1 MFKKFI
7 KSSLFFHFYVY
18 IISPFVLKDSFFMD
32 SILDFLVRQKKFAL
46 VFSFAFIA
54 IGILSVVGMQR
65 DQFPTVDFEVL
76 SVTTAYPGASP
87 EDVEKSV
94 TNIIE
99 EELLSVSGLKEIT
112 STSREGISSII
123 VTLEADLKDVT
134 TVKNDVRNAINRVK
148 AFPEEVTDLP
158 RVIDFNVTE
167 FPVIT
172 INIDSTSGNFNQAR
186 QITDELQVAISRIK
200 GVAQVDNPSYLDSE
214 IQIKVNPD
222 KLDKYN
228 ISVNEVISAISTRNA
243 RFTVGGNNQESLEK
257 NIVILSEFESIDD
270 IKDVV
275 IKSSFDGPV
284 IRLGDIAEVF
294 RGQEE
299 ETSITRVNGTKGFV
313 LQVKKQP
320 QADIIRTV
328 KRIRER
334 VAEFQTNIP
343 DDINIFYTDDS
354 SEAVANRLE
363 IIIKNGYIGLALVL
377 VVLGAFLSLR
387 TAFWVAVSI
396 PVTLLG
402 TVFGL
407 GLTGNTINLISLSGF
422 ILVLGI
428 VVDDSIIIAESI
440 HHYKSKGGDL
450 YKNVV
455 MGLKRVIMPVVTT
468 IISTMLVMSS
478 FFLMSG
484 ILGKFIYVLPVVVIF
499 ALGISFLEI
508 TFALPAHL
516 STTKVEKQRTWFIP
530 VENFYN
536 RFMHYGLRWRY
547 LIVPLFI
554 ALLVYTSFFAFK
566 NIPFNLFPSR
576 GATVMFANIEAPNGS
591 SAAYTE
597 KIVIDVENLIVS
609 EIGEDLKSYTSTIGS
624 YFTNRA
630 DIEIALTPTSD
641 RERAAEDMQE
651 KLKVLVEDV
660 EGAEKIRISLLRPGP
675 PQGADIEVTLVSEND
690 AQRDLAAD
698 RLEEILK
705 SINGVDNINRND
717 EIGKPRIETVLDFD
731 EMARL
736 GVDYSAVYRHLRT
749 AFSGSY
755 VTDATIAGKDE
766 DVRIYIG
773 NGSNT
778 ENFIKNTTIKNRQG
792 NSIPMSQFSTLREIE
807 GEPDYNHLDGDRSIK
822 LTASIA
828 DGRPRGRPSKVEQD
842 QKLDEGQSL
851 NKKPEE
857 APKVSRGPPPSKTI
871 ILAKALKELNASVD
885 FPQVSIITS
894 GGAQESIESLQD
906 FLRAFVVAIVGIFLL
921 LAILFNSYSQPMLVL
936 AAVPFSLIGVVWAF
950 YFHGEPLSFFALTG
964 SLALMGVIVNDSLV
978 MVSHLNYIK
987 EKSAALEDKI
997 VWIARGA
1004 RDRLRPVVLT
1014 TLTTMAGVLPLAYGI
1029 GGTDVFLQPM
1039 VLALGYGLIF
1049 GTFLTLILLPC
1060 MYLMNYDFINMLGR
1074 IKTRFSRKKA
1084 AA

>member
-1 MFKKFI
+1 M
-7 KSSLFFHFYVY
+7 
-18 IISPFVLKDSFFMD
+18 DSF
-32 SILDFLVRQKKFAL
+32 LDFLVRQKKFAL
-46 VFSFAFIA
+46 VFSLAFIA
-54 IGILSVVGMQR
+54 IGVLSVVGMQR

-94 TNIIE
+94 TNVIE
-99 EELLSVSGLKEIT
+99 EELLSVSGIKEIT
-112 STSREGISSII
+112 SSSREGISSII

-134 TVKNDVRNAINRVK
+134 TTKNDVRNAVNRVK
-148 AFPEEVTDLP
+148 SFPEEVTDLP
-158 RVIDFNVTE
+158 QVIDFNVTE

-172 INIDSTSGNFNQAR
+172 LNIDSTSGNFNQAR

-200 GVAQVDNPSYLDSE
+200 GVASVDNPSYLDSE
-214 IQIKVNPD
+214 IQIKVDPD
-222 KLDKYN
+222 KLDKYKMS
-228 ISVNEVISAISTRNA
+228 INEVISAISSRNA

-257 NIVILSEFESIDD
+257 NIVILSEFESLDD
-270 IKDVV
+270 IKNVV

-284 IRLGDIAEVF
+284 IRLDDIAEVF

-299 ETSITRVNGTKGFV
+299 EKSITRVNGTKGFV

-328 KRIRER
+328 KRVRAR
-334 VAEFQTNIP
+334 VEELQKNIP

-354 SEAVANRLE
+354 SEAVANRLD

-377 VVLGAFLSLR
+377 VVLGVFLSLK

-428 VVDDSIIIAESI
+428 VVDDSIVIAESI
-440 HHYKSKGGDL
+440 HHYKSKEGNL

-484 ILGKFIYVLPVVVIF
+484 VLGKFIYVLPVVVLF
-499 ALGISFLEI
+499 ALAISFLEI

-516 STTKVEKQRTWFIP
+516 ATNKIEKQKTWFVP
-530 VENFYN
+530 FENVYN
-536 RFMHYGLRWRY
+536 RFMVHALKWRY
-547 LIVPLFI
+547 IIVPLFI
-554 ALLVYTSFFAFK
+554 ALLVYSAMFAMK

-591 SAAYTE
+591 SASYTE
-597 KIVIDVENLIVS
+597 NIVIDVENIIVN
-609 EIGEDLKSYTSTIGS
+609 EIGEDLKSYTSKIGE
-624 YFTNRA
+624 YFTNKA

-641 RERAAEDMQE
+641 RERPAEDMAE
-651 KLKVLVEDV
+651 KLKELVKNV
-660 EGAEKIRISLLRPGP
+660 EGAEEIKISLLRPGP
-675 PQGADIEVTLVSEND
+675 PQGADIEVTLVSDND
-690 AQRDLAAD
+690 AQRALAAD

-705 SINGVDNINRND
+705 TIDGVDNINRND

-736 GVDYSAVYRHLRT
+736 GVDYQSVYRHLRT

-755 VTDATIAGKDE
+755 VTDATIAGKEE

-773 NGSNT
+773 ENDYT
-778 ENFIKNTTIKNRQG
+778 ENFIKNTAVKNRQG
-792 NSIPMSQFSTLREIE
+792 NLIPMSQFSTLREIE

-822 LTASIA
+822 VTASIA
-828 DGRPRGRPSKVEQD
+828 DGRPRGRPTKAEKPNESDENQSFKVNP
-842 QKLDEGQSL
+842 DETELSEA
-851 NKKPEE
+851 KP
-857 APKVSRGPPPSKTI
+857 ARRGPPPSKTI
-871 ILAKALKELNASVD
+871 ILAKALKELNASVEY
-885 FPQVSIITS
+885 PQVSIITA
-894 GGAQESIESLQD
+894 GGAQESIDSLQD
-906 FLRAFVVAIVGIFLL
+906 FLRAFVVAIIGIFLL

-936 AAVPFSLIGVVWAF
+936 AAVPFSLIGVIWAF

-978 MVSHLNYIK
+978 MVSHLNYIRD
-987 EKSAALEDKI
+987 KSAQLEEKK
-997 VWIARGA
+997 VWIARGS
-1004 RDRLRPVVLT
+1004 RDRLRAVVLT

-1074 IKTRFSRKKA
+1074 IRARFSRKKA
-1084 AA
+1084 PA

>member
-1 MFKKFI
+1 M
-7 KSSLFFHFYVY
+7 
-18 IISPFVLKDSFFMD
+18 DSF
-32 SILDFLVRQKKFAL
+32 LDFLVRQKKFAL
-46 VFSFAFIA
+46 VFSLAFIA
-54 IGILSVVGMQR
+54 IGVLSVLGMQR

-76 SVTTAYPGASP
+76 SVTTSYPGASP

-94 TNIIE
+94 TNVIE
-99 EELLSVSGLKEIT
+99 EELLSVSGIKEIT
-112 STSREGISSII
+112 SSSREGISSII

-134 TVKNDVRNAINRVK
+134 TVKNDVRNAVNRVK

-158 RVIDFNVTE
+158 QVIDFNVTE
-167 FPVIT
+167 FPVVT
-172 INIDSTSGNFNQAR
+172 LNVDSTSGNFNQAR

-200 GVAQVDNPSYLDSE
+200 GVASVDNPSYLDSE

-222 KLDKYN
+222 KLDKYKMS
-228 ISVNEVISAISTRNA
+228 INEVISAISSRNA

-284 IRLGDIAEVF
+284 IRLDDIAEVF

-328 KRIRER
+328 KRVRER
-334 VAEFQTNIP
+334 VAELKKNIP

-354 SEAVANRLE
+354 SEAVSNRLD

-377 VVLGAFLSLR
+377 VVLGVFLSLK

-428 VVDDSIIIAESI
+428 VVDDSIVIAESI
-440 HHYKSKGGDL
+440 HHYKSKEGNL

-484 ILGKFIYVLPVVVIF
+484 ILGKFIYVLPVVVLF
-499 ALGISFLEI
+499 ALAISFLEI

-516 STTKVEKQRTWFIP
+516 ATNKVEKQKRWFVP

-536 RFMHYGLRWRY
+536 KCMVRILKWRY

-554 ALLVYTSFFAFK
+554 GLLVYSAMFAMK

-591 SAAYTE
+591 SASYTE
-597 KIVIDVENLIVS
+597 NIVIDIENLIVS
-609 EIGEDLKSYTSTIGS
+609 EIGDDLKSYTSTIGS

-630 DIEIALTPTSD
+630 NIEIALTPTSD
-641 RERAAEDMQE
+641 RERPAEDMQE
-651 KLKVLVEDV
+651 KLKELVKNV
-660 EGAEKIRISLLRPGP
+660 EGAEEIRISLLRPGP
-675 PQGADIEVTLVSEND
+675 PQGADIEVTLVSESD
-690 AQRDLAAD
+690 SQRALAAD
-698 RLEEILK
+698 RLEEILN
-705 SINGVDNINRND
+705 SIDGVDNINRND

-736 GVDYSAVYRHLRT
+736 GVDYQSVYRHLRT

-755 VTDATIAGKDE
+755 VTDATIAGKEE

-773 NGSNT
+773 ENDYT
-778 ENFIKNTTIKNRQG
+778 ENFIKNTAVKNRQG
-792 NSIPMSQFSTLREIE
+792 NLIPMSQFSTLREIE

-822 LTASIA
+822 VTASIA
-828 DGRPRGRPSKVEQD
+828 DGRPRGRSTKV
-842 QKLDEGQSL
+842 DETINTDDNQSL
-851 NKKPEE
+851 NVKSDEAQLIEAKP
-857 APKVSRGPPPSKTI
+857 ARGGPPPSKTT

-885 FPQVSIITS
+885 YPQVSIITA
-894 GGAQESIESLQD
+894 GGAQESIDSLQD

-936 AAVPFSLIGVVWAF
+936 AAVPFSLIGVIWAF
-950 YFHGEPLSFFALTG
+950 YFHDEPLSFFALTG

-978 MVSHLNYIK
+978 MVSHLNYIRD
-987 EKSAALEDKI
+987 KSAQLEDKK
-997 VWIARGA
+997 VWIARGS
-1004 RDRLRPVVLT
+1004 RDRLRAVVLT

-1074 IKTRFSRKKA
+1074 IRVRFSRKKSPA
-1084 AA
+1084 

>member
-1 MFKKFI
+1 
-7 KSSLFFHFYVY
+7 
-18 IISPFVLKDSFFMD
+18 MD

-46 VFSFAFIA
+46 VFSLAFIA
-54 IGILSVVGMQR
+54 IGVLSVVGMQR
-65 DQFPTVDFEVL
+65 DQFPAVDFEIL
-76 SVTTAYPGASP
+76 AVTTAYPGASP

-94 TNIIE
+94 TNVIE
-99 EELLSVSGLKEIT
+99 NELLSVSGIKEIT

-134 TVKNDVRNAINRVK
+134 TVKNDVRNAVNRVK
-148 AFPEEVTDLP
+148 SFPEEVADLP
-158 RVIDFNVTE
+158 QVLDFNITE
-167 FPVIT
+167 FPIIT
-172 INIDSTSGNFNQAR
+172 INIDGANSDYALAR
-186 QITDELQVAISRIK
+186 QITDDLETALLKIK
-200 GVAQVDNPSYLDSE
+200 GVASIDKNGYLKSE
-214 IQIKVNPD
+214 IQIKVDPI

-257 NIVILSEFESIDD
+257 NIVILSEFQSIDE

-284 IRLGDIAEVF
+284 IRLDDIANVF
-294 RGQEE
+294 RGEEE

-313 LQVKKQP
+313 LQIKKQD

-328 KRIRER
+328 KRVRER
-334 VAEFQTNIP
+334 VSELQENYPDNI
-343 DDINIFYTDDS
+343 DIFYTDDS
-354 SEAVANRLE
+354 SEAVENRLN

-484 ILGKFIYVLPVVVIF
+484 ILGKFIYILPVVVIF

-516 STTKVEKQRTWFIP
+516 STNKVEKQRTWFIP

-536 RFMHYGLRWRY
+536 RFMRYALRWRY

-576 GATVMFANIEAPNGS
+576 GATVIFANIEAPNGS

-597 KIVIDVENLIVS
+597 NIVIDVENIIVN
-609 EIGEDLKSYTSTIGS
+609 EIGEDLDSFTSTIGS
-624 YFTNRA
+624 YFTNVA
-630 DIEIALTPTSD
+630 NIEIALTPTSD
-641 RERAAEDMQE
+641 RERTAEDMEE
-651 KLKVLVEDV
+651 KLTALVENV
-660 EGAEKIRISLLRPGP
+660 EGAEKINISLLRPGP
-675 PQGADIEVTLVSEND
+675 PQGEDIEITLVAEND
-690 AQRDLAAD
+690 AQRNLAAD
-698 RLEEILK
+698 RVEEILK
-705 SINGVDNINRND
+705 SIDGVDNINRND

-736 GVDYSAVYRHLRT
+736 GVDYQSVYRHLRT

-778 ENFIKNTTIKNRQG
+778 ENFIKNTTVKNRQG

-807 GEPDYNHLDGDRSIK
+807 GEPDYNHFDGDRSIK

-828 DGRPRGRPSKVEQD
+828 DGRPT
-842 QKLDEGQSL
+842 
-851 NKKPEE
+851 KKPSGVDQNQNF
-857 APKVSRGPPPSKTI
+857 AGDQSMKRGPPPSKTA
-871 ILAKALKELNASVD
+871 ILAMALKELNAPVD

-906 FLRAFVVAIVGIFLL
+906 FLRAFVVAIFGIFLL

-997 VWIARGA
+997 VWIARGS
-1004 RDRLRPVVLT
+1004 RDRLRAVVLT

-1049 GTFLTLILLPC
+1049 GTVLTLILLPC

-1074 IKTRFSRKKA
+1074 IKTKFSRKKA
-1084 AA
+1084 VV

>member
-1 MFKKFI
+1 M
-7 KSSLFFHFYVY
+7 
-18 IISPFVLKDSFFMD
+18 DSF
-32 SILDFLVRQKKFAL
+32 LDFLVRQKKFAL
-46 VFSFAFIA
+46 VFSLAFIA
-54 IGILSVVGMQR
+54 IGVLSVLGMQR

-76 SVTTAYPGASP
+76 SVTTSYPGASP

-99 EELLSVSGLKEIT
+99 EELLSVSGIKEIT
-112 STSREGISSII
+112 SSSREGISSII

-134 TVKNDVRNAINRVK
+134 TVKNDVRNAVNRVK

-158 RVIDFNVTE
+158 QVIDFNVTE
-167 FPVIT
+167 FPVVT
-172 INIDSTSGNFNQAR
+172 LNVDSTSGNFNQAR

-200 GVAQVDNPSYLDSE
+200 GVASVDNPSYLDSE

-222 KLDKYN
+222 KLDKYKMS
-228 ISVNEVISAISTRNA
+228 INEVISAISSRNA

-328 KRIRER
+328 KRVRDR
-334 VAEFQTNIP
+334 VAELKKNIP

-354 SEAVANRLE
+354 SEAVSNRLD

-377 VVLGAFLSLR
+377 VVLGVFLSLK

-428 VVDDSIIIAESI
+428 VVDDSIVIAESI
-440 HHYKSKGGDL
+440 HHYKSKEGNL

-484 ILGKFIYVLPVVVIF
+484 ILGKFIYVLPVVVLF
-499 ALGISFLEI
+499 ALAISFLEI

-516 STTKVEKQRTWFIP
+516 ATNKVEKQKRWFVP

-536 RFMHYGLRWRY
+536 KCMVRILKWRY

-554 ALLVYTSFFAFK
+554 GLLVYSAMFAMK

-591 SAAYTE
+591 SASYTE
-597 KIVIDVENLIVS
+597 NIVIDIENLIVS
-609 EIGEDLKSYTSTIGS
+609 EIGDDLKSYTSTIGS

-641 RERAAEDMQE
+641 RERPAEDMQE
-651 KLKVLVEDV
+651 KLKELVKNV
-660 EGAEKIRISLLRPGP
+660 EGAEEIRISLLRPGP
-675 PQGADIEVTLVSEND
+675 PQGADIEVTLVSESD
-690 AQRDLAAD
+690 AQRALAAD
-698 RLEEILK
+698 RLEEILN
-705 SINGVDNINRND
+705 SIDGVDNINRND

-736 GVDYSAVYRHLRT
+736 GVDYQSVYRHLRT

-755 VTDATIAGKDE
+755 VTDATIAGKEE

-773 NGSNT
+773 EKDYT
-778 ENFIKNTTIKNRQG
+778 ENFIKNTAVKNRQG
-792 NSIPMSQFSTLREIE
+792 NLIPMSQFSTLREIE

-822 LTASIA
+822 VTASIA
-828 DGRPRGRPSKVEQD
+828 DGRPRGRPTKV
-842 QKLDEGQSL
+842 DEIINTDDNQSL
-851 NKKPEE
+851 NVKSDE
-857 APKVSRGPPPSKTI
+857 AQLNEAEPARRGPPPSKTT
-871 ILAKALKELNASVD
+871 ILAKALKELNASVEY
-885 FPQVSIITS
+885 PQVSIITA
-894 GGAQESIESLQD
+894 GGAQESIDSLQD

-936 AAVPFSLIGVVWAF
+936 AAVPFSLIGVIWAF

-978 MVSHLNYIK
+978 MVSHLNYIRD
-987 EKSAALEDKI
+987 KSAQLEDKK
-997 VWIARGA
+997 VWIARGS
-1004 RDRLRPVVLT
+1004 RDRLRAVVLT

-1074 IKTRFSRKKA
+1074 IRVRFSRKKSPA
-1084 AA
+1084 

>member
-1 MFKKFI
+1 
-7 KSSLFFHFYVY
+7 
-18 IISPFVLKDSFFMD
+18 MD
-32 SILDFLVRQKKFAL
+32 AFLDFLVRQKKFAL
-46 VFSFAFIA
+46 VFSLAFIA
-54 IGILSVVGMQR
+54 IGVLSVVGMQR

-94 TNIIE
+94 TNVIE
-99 EELLSVSGLKEIT
+99 EELLSVSGIEEIT

-123 VTLEADLKDVT
+123 VMLEADLKDVT
-134 TVKNDVRNAINRVK
+134 TVKNDVRNAVNRVK

-158 RVIDFNVTE
+158 QVIDFNVTE

-172 INIDSTSGNFNQAR
+172 INIDSTSGDFNQAR

-200 GVAQVDNPSYLDSE
+200 GVASVDNPSYLNSE

-222 KLDKYN
+222 KLDKYKMS
-228 ISVNEVISAISTRNA
+228 INEVISAISSRNA

-284 IRLGDIAEVF
+284 IKLNDIAEVF

-328 KRIRER
+328 KRVRER
-334 VAEFQTNIP
+334 VSELQKNIP

-354 SEAVANRLE
+354 SEAVANRLD

-377 VVLGAFLSLR
+377 VVLGVFLSLK

-396 PVTLLG
+396 PVCLLG
-402 TVFGL
+402 AVFGL

-428 VVDDSIIIAESI
+428 VVDDSIVIAESI
-440 HHYKSKGGDL
+440 HHYKSKEGNL

-499 ALGISFLEI
+499 ALAISFLEI

-516 STTKVEKQRTWFIP
+516 STNKVEKQKTWFVP
-530 VENFYN
+530 FENFYN
-536 RFMHYGLRWRY
+536 RSMVHILKWRY

-554 ALLVYTSFFAFK
+554 GLLAYSAFFAMK

-591 SAAYTE
+591 SASYTE

-609 EIGEDLKSYTSTIGS
+609 EIGEDLKSYTSNIGS

-641 RERAAEDMQE
+641 RERTAEDMQE
-651 KLKVLVEDV
+651 KLKALVKNV

-690 AQRDLAAD
+690 AQRALAAD
-698 RLEEILK
+698 RLVEILN

-736 GVDYSAVYRHLRT
+736 GVEYQSVYRHLRT

-755 VTDATIAGKDE
+755 VTDATIAGKEE

-773 NGSNT
+773 ENDFT
-778 ENFIKNTTIKNRQG
+778 ENFIKNTAIKNRQG
-792 NSIPMSQFSTLREIE
+792 RLIPMSQFSTLREIE

-822 LTASIA
+822 VTASIA
-828 DGRPRGRPSKVEQD
+828 DGRPKGRPTKV
-842 QKLDEGQSL
+842 DENL
-851 NKKPEE
+851 EENETLKIKPDELKSDE
-857 APKVSRGPPPSKTI
+857 AKSSRRGPPPSKTI
-871 ILAKALKELNASVD
+871 ILAKALKELDASVEY
-885 FPQVSIITS
+885 PQVSIITS
-894 GGAQESIESLQD
+894 GGAQESIDSLQD
-906 FLRAFVVAIVGIFLL
+906 FLRAFVVAIIGIFLL

-978 MVSHLNYIK
+978 MVSHLNYIRD
-987 EKSAALEDKI
+987 KSAQLEDKK
-997 VWIARGA
+997 VWIARGS
-1004 RDRLRPVVLT
+1004 RDRLRAVVLT

-1049 GTFLTLILLPC
+1049 GTVLTLILLPC

-1074 IKTRFSRKKA
+1074 IRERFSRKKETV
-1084 AA
+1084 

>member
-1 MFKKFI
+1 M
-7 KSSLFFHFYVY
+7 
-18 IISPFVLKDSFFMD
+18 DSF
-32 SILDFLVRQKKFAL
+32 LDFLVRQKKFAL
-46 VFSFAFIA
+46 VFSLAFIA
-54 IGILSVVGMQR
+54 IGVLSVVGMQR

-94 TNIIE
+94 TNVIE
-99 EELLSVSGLKEIT
+99 EELLSVSGIKEIT
-112 STSREGISSII
+112 SSSREGISSII

-134 TVKNDVRNAINRVK
+134 TTKNDVRNAVNRVK

-158 RVIDFNVTE
+158 QVIDFNVTE
-167 FPVIT
+167 FPVVT

-200 GVAQVDNPSYLDSE
+200 GVASVDNPSYLDSE

-222 KLDKYN
+222 KLNKYEMS
-228 ISVNEVISAISTRNA
+228 INEVISAISSRNA
-243 RFTVGGNNQESLEK
+243 RFTVGDNNQESLEK
-257 NIVILSEFESIDD
+257 NIVILSEYESIED
-270 IKDVV
+270 IKNVV

-284 IRLGDIAEVF
+284 IRLNDIAEVF

-328 KRIRER
+328 KRVRER
-334 VAEFQTNIP
+334 VGELQKNIP

-354 SEAVANRLE
+354 SEAVANRLD

-377 VVLGAFLSLR
+377 IVLGVFLSLK

-402 TVFGL
+402 AVFGL

-428 VVDDSIIIAESI
+428 VVDDSIVIAESI
-440 HHYKSKGGDL
+440 HHYKSKEGNL

-484 ILGKFIYVLPVVVIF
+484 VLGKFIYVLPVVVLF
-499 ALGISFLEI
+499 ALAISFLEI

-516 STTKVEKQRTWFIP
+516 ASKKVEKQKTWFVP
-530 VENFYN
+530 FENLYN
-536 RFMHYGLRWRY
+536 RGMVRILKWRY
-547 LIVPLFI
+547 LIVPIFI
-554 ALLVYTSFFAFK
+554 GILVYSAMFAMK

-591 SAAYTE
+591 SASYTE
-597 KIVIDVENLIVS
+597 KIVIDVENLIVN
-609 EIGEDLKSYTSTIGS
+609 EIGDDLKSYTSKIDAF
-624 YFTNRA
+624 FTNKA

-651 KLKVLVEDV
+651 KLKELVQNV
-660 EGAEKIRISLLRPGP
+660 EGAEEIRISLLRPGP
-675 PQGADIEVTLVSEND
+675 PQGADIEVTLVSAND
-690 AQRDLAAD
+690 AQRVLAAD
-698 RLEEILK
+698 RLEEILN

-736 GVDYSAVYRHLRT
+736 GVDYQSVYRHLRT

-755 VTDATIAGKDE
+755 VTDATIAGKE
-766 DVRIYIG
+766 EAVRIYIG
-773 NGSNT
+773 ENDYT
-778 ENFIKNTTIKNRQG
+778 ENFIQNTAVKNRQG
-792 NSIPMSQFSTLREIE
+792 NLIPMSQFSTLREIE

-822 LTASIA
+822 VTASIA
-828 DGRPRGRPSKVEQD
+828 DGRPRGRPNKVEENSTTAD
-842 QKLDEGQSL
+842 SDS
-851 NKKPEE
+851 
-857 APKVSRGPPPSKTI
+857 VSVTSNDSDSSAAQPARRGPPPSKTI

-885 FPQVSIITS
+885 YPQVSIVTA

-906 FLRAFVVAIVGIFLL
+906 FLRAFVVAIIGIFLL

-936 AAVPFSLIGVVWAF
+936 AAVPFSLIGVIWAF

-978 MVSHLNYIK
+978 MVSHLNYIRD
-987 EKSAALEDKI
+987 KSAQLEDKT
-997 VWIARGA
+997 VWIARGS
-1004 RDRLRPVVLT
+1004 RDRLRAVVLT

-1060 MYLMNYDFINMLGR
+1060 MYLMNYDFINMLSR
-1074 IKTRFSRKKA
+1074 IGARFSRKKA
-1084 AA
+1084 PA

>member
-1 MFKKFI
+1 ME
-7 KSSLFFHFYVY
+7 
-18 IISPFVLKDSFFMD
+18 SF
-32 SILDFLVRQKKFAL
+32 LEFLVKQKKFAI
-46 VFSFAFIA
+46 VFSLAFIA

-87 EDVEKSV
+87 EDVEKKV

-99 EELLSVSGLKEIT
+99 DELLGVSGIKEIT
-112 STSREGISSII
+112 SSSREGLSSII

-134 TVKNDVRNAINRVK
+134 TVKNDVRNAVNRVK
-148 AFPEEVTDLP
+148 SFPEEVTDLP
-158 RVIDFNVTE
+158 VVVDFNVSD

-172 INIDSTSGNFNQAR
+172 VNIDSTSGDFDQAR
-186 QITDELQVAISRIK
+186 EITDELQVSLSRIK
-200 GVAQVDNPSYLDSE
+200 GVAIVDNPSYLESE
-214 IQIKVNPD
+214 IQIKVNPA

-228 ISVNEVISAISTRNA
+228 MSINEVIAAISSRNA

-257 NIVILSEFESIDD
+257 NIVILSEFESIED
-270 IKDVV
+270 IKNVV

-284 IRLGDIAEVF
+284 IRLDDIADVF

-299 ETSITRVNGTKGFV
+299 EMSITRVNGTKGFV
-313 LQVKKQP
+313 LQVRKQA

-328 KRIRER
+328 KRVREK
-334 VAEFQTNIP
+334 VSEFQNTIP

-354 SEAVANRLE
+354 SEAVENRLD

-377 VVLGAFLSLR
+377 VVLGVFLSIK

-428 VVDDSIIIAESI
+428 VVDDSIVIAESI
-440 HHYKSKGGDL
+440 HHYKSKEGSL

-455 MGLKRVIMPVVTT
+455 TGLKRVILPVITT

-478 FFLMSG
+478 FFLMG
-484 ILGKFIYVLPVVVIF
+484 GVLGKFIYVLPVVVIF

-516 STTKVEKQRTWFIP
+516 ATPNKSGKQKTWFIP

-536 RFMHYGLRWRY
+536 KSMHRFLRWRY
-547 LIVPLFI
+547 LIVPVFI
-554 ALLVYTSFFAFK
+554 ALLVYSAMFAMK

-591 SAAYTE
+591 SASYTE
-597 KIVIDVENLIVS
+597 NIVIDVENLIVS
-609 EIGEDLKSYTSTIGS
+609 EIGEDLKSYTSKIGA
-624 YFTNRA
+624 YFTNKA

-641 RERAAEDMQE
+641 RERTAEDMQE
-651 KLKVLVEDV
+651 KLKELVKSV
-660 EGAEKIRISLLRPGP
+660 KGAEEIKISLLRPGP
-675 PQGADIEVTLVSEND
+675 PQGADIEVTLVSDND
-690 AQRDLAAD
+690 SQRALAAD
-698 RLEEILK
+698 RLEEILRTIK
-705 SINGVDNINRND
+705 GVDNINRND

-736 GVDYSAVYRHLRT
+736 GVDYASVYRHLRT

-766 DVRIYIG
+766 DIRIYIG
-773 NGSNT
+773 ENDYT
-778 ENFIKNTTIKNRQG
+778 ENFIKNTSVKNRQG
-792 NSIPMSQFSTLREIE
+792 NSIPMSQFSTLREIA

-822 LTASIA
+822 VTASIA
-828 DGRPRGRPSKVEQD
+828 DGRPRGRPSSTQKD
-842 QKLDEGQSL
+842 QTQNQNSDEIQSIDQ
-851 NKKPEE
+851 KPEE
-857 APKVSRGPPPSKTI
+857 APKARGGGRPPSKTI
-871 ILAKALKELNASVD
+871 ILAQALKELNAAVD
-885 FPQVSIITS
+885 YPQVSIITA
-894 GGAQESIESLQD
+894 GGAQESIDSLQD
-906 FLRAFVVAIVGIFLL
+906 FLRAFVVAICGIYLL

-987 EKSAALEDKI
+987 AKSAELEDKI
-997 VWIARGA
+997 VWIARGSK
-1004 RDRLRPVVLT
+1004 DRLRAVVLT

-1049 GTFLTLILLPC
+1049 GTVLTLILLPC
-1060 MYLMNYDFINMLGR
+1060 MYMMNYDFINMLGR
-1074 IKTRFSRKKA
+1074 IRAKFSRKKTTA
-1084 AA
+1084 

>member
-1 MFKKFI
+1 
-7 KSSLFFHFYVY
+7 
-18 IISPFVLKDSFFMD
+18 MD

-46 VFSFAFIA
+46 VFSLAFIA
-54 IGILSVVGMQR
+54 IGVLSVVGMQR
-65 DQFPTVDFEVL
+65 DQFPAVDFEIL
-76 SVTTAYPGASP
+76 AVTTAYPGASP

-94 TNIIE
+94 TNVIE
-99 EELLSVSGLKEIT
+99 NELLSVSGIKEIT

-134 TVKNDVRNAINRVK
+134 TVKNDVRNAVNRVK
-148 AFPEEVTDLP
+148 SFPEEVADLP
-158 RVIDFNVTE
+158 QVLDFNITE
-167 FPVIT
+167 FPIIT
-172 INIDSTSGNFNQAR
+172 INIDGANSDYALAR
-186 QITDELQVAISRIK
+186 QITDDLETALLKIK
-200 GVAQVDNPSYLDSE
+200 GVASIDKNGYLKSE
-214 IQIKVNPD
+214 IQIKVDPI

-243 RFTVGGNNQESLEK
+243 RFTVGGNNQENLEK
-257 NIVILSEFESIDD
+257 NIVILSEFQSIDE

-284 IRLGDIAEVF
+284 IRLDDIANVF
-294 RGQEE
+294 RGEEE

-313 LQVKKQP
+313 LQVKKQD

-328 KRIRER
+328 KRVRER
-334 VAEFQTNIP
+334 VSELQENYPNNI
-343 DDINIFYTDDS
+343 DIFYTDDS
-354 SEAVANRLE
+354 SEAVENRLN

-377 VVLGAFLSLR
+377 VVLGVFLSLK

-484 ILGKFIYVLPVVVIF
+484 ILGKFIYILPVVVIF

-516 STTKVEKQRTWFIP
+516 STNKVEKQRTWFIP

-536 RFMHYGLRWRY
+536 RFMHYALRGRY

-576 GATVMFANIEAPNGS
+576 GATVIFANIEAPNGS

-597 KIVIDVENLIVS
+597 NIVIDVENIIVN
-609 EIGEDLKSYTSTIGS
+609 EIGEDLDSFTSTIGS
-624 YFTNRA
+624 YFTNVA
-630 DIEIALTPTSD
+630 NIEIALTPTSD
-641 RERAAEDMQE
+641 RERTAEDMEE
-651 KLKVLVEDV
+651 KLTALVENV
-660 EGAEKIRISLLRPGP
+660 EGAEKINISLLRPGP
-675 PQGADIEVTLVSEND
+675 PQGEDIEITLVAEND
-690 AQRDLAAD
+690 AQRNLAAD
-698 RLEEILK
+698 RVEEILK
-705 SINGVDNINRND
+705 SIDGVDNINRND

-736 GVDYSAVYRHLRT
+736 GIDYQSVYRHLRT

-778 ENFIKNTTIKNRQG
+778 ENFIKNTTVKNRQG

-807 GEPDYNHLDGDRSIK
+807 GEPDYNHFDGDRSIK

-828 DGRPRGRPSKVEQD
+828 DGRPT
-842 QKLDEGQSL
+842 
-851 NKKPEE
+851 KKPSGVDQNQNF
-857 APKVSRGPPPSKTI
+857 AGDQSMKRGPPPSKTV
-871 ILAKALKELNASVD
+871 ILAMALKELNAPVD

-906 FLRAFVVAIVGIFLL
+906 FLRAFVVAIIGIFLL

-997 VWIARGA
+997 VWIARGS
-1004 RDRLRPVVLT
+1004 RDRLRAVVLT

-1049 GTFLTLILLPC
+1049 GTVLTLILLPC

-1074 IKTRFSRKKA
+1074 IKTKFSRKKA
-1084 AA
+1084 VV

>member
-1 MFKKFI
+1 M
-7 KSSLFFHFYVY
+7 
-18 IISPFVLKDSFFMD
+18 DSF
-32 SILDFLVRQKKFAL
+32 LDFLVRQKKFAL
-46 VFSFAFIA
+46 VFSLAFIA
-54 IGILSVVGMQR
+54 IGVLSVVGMQR

-76 SVTTAYPGASP
+76 SVTTSYPGASP

-94 TNIIE
+94 TNVIE
-99 EELLSVSGLKEIT
+99 EELLSVSGIKEIT
-112 STSREGISSII
+112 SSSREGISSII

-134 TVKNDVRNAINRVK
+134 TVKNDVRNAVNRVK

-158 RVIDFNVTE
+158 QVIDFNVTE
-167 FPVIT
+167 FPVVT
-172 INIDSTSGNFNQAR
+172 LNVDSTSGNFNQAR

-200 GVAQVDNPSYLDSE
+200 GVASVDNPSYLDSE

-222 KLDKYN
+222 KLDKYKMS
-228 ISVNEVISAISTRNA
+228 INEVISAISSRNA

-284 IRLGDIAEVF
+284 IRLDDIAEVF

-328 KRIRER
+328 KRVRER
-334 VAEFQTNIP
+334 VAKLKKNIP

-354 SEAVANRLE
+354 SEAVSNRLD

-377 VVLGAFLSLR
+377 VVLGVFLSLK

-428 VVDDSIIIAESI
+428 VVDDSIVIAESI
-440 HHYKSKGGDL
+440 HHYKSKEGNL

-484 ILGKFIYVLPVVVIF
+484 ILGKFIYVLPVVVLF
-499 ALGISFLEI
+499 ALAISFLEI

-516 STTKVEKQRTWFIP
+516 ATNKVEKQKRWFVP

-536 RFMHYGLRWRY
+536 KCMVRILKWRY

-554 ALLVYTSFFAFK
+554 GLLVYSAMFAMK

-591 SAAYTE
+591 SASYTE
-597 KIVIDVENLIVS
+597 NIVIDIENLIVS
-609 EIGEDLKSYTSTIGS
+609 EIGDDLKSYTSTIGS

-641 RERAAEDMQE
+641 RERPAEDMQE
-651 KLKVLVEDV
+651 KLKELVKNV
-660 EGAEKIRISLLRPGP
+660 EGAEEIRISLLRPGP
-675 PQGADIEVTLVSEND
+675 PQGADIEVTLVSESD
-690 AQRDLAAD
+690 SQRALAAD
-698 RLEEILK
+698 RLEEILN
-705 SINGVDNINRND
+705 SIDGVDNINRND

-736 GVDYSAVYRHLRT
+736 GVDYQSVYRHLRT

-755 VTDATIAGKDE
+755 VTDATIAGKEE

-773 NGSNT
+773 ENDYT
-778 ENFIKNTTIKNRQG
+778 ENFIKNTAVKNRQG
-792 NSIPMSQFSTLREIE
+792 NLIPMSQFSTLREIE

-822 LTASIA
+822 VTASIA
-828 DGRPRGRPSKVEQD
+828 DGRPRGRSTKV
-842 QKLDEGQSL
+842 DETINTDDNQSL
-851 NKKPEE
+851 NVKSDEAQLNEAKP
-857 APKVSRGPPPSKTI
+857 ARRGPPPSKTT
-871 ILAKALKELNASVD
+871 ILAKALKELNASVEY
-885 FPQVSIITS
+885 PQVSIITA
-894 GGAQESIESLQD
+894 GGAQESIDSLQD

-936 AAVPFSLIGVVWAF
+936 AAVPFSLIGVIWAF

-978 MVSHLNYIK
+978 MVSHLNYIRD
-987 EKSAALEDKI
+987 KSAQLEDKK
-997 VWIARGA
+997 VWIARGS
-1004 RDRLRPVVLT
+1004 RDRLRAVVLT

-1074 IKTRFSRKKA
+1074 IRARFSRKKSPA
-1084 AA
+1084 

>member
-1 MFKKFI
+1 M
-7 KSSLFFHFYVY
+7 
-18 IISPFVLKDSFFMD
+18 DSF
-32 SILDFLVRQKKFAL
+32 LDFLVRQKKFAL
-46 VFSFAFIA
+46 VFSLAFIA
-54 IGILSVVGMQR
+54 IGVLSVVGMQR

-94 TNIIE
+94 TNVIE
-99 EELLSVSGLKEIT
+99 EELLSVSGIKEIT
-112 STSREGISSII
+112 SSSREGISSII

-134 TVKNDVRNAINRVK
+134 TTKNDVRNAVNRVK
-148 AFPEEVTDLP
+148 SFPEEVTDLP
-158 RVIDFNVTE
+158 QVIDFNVTE

-172 INIDSTSGNFNQAR
+172 LNIDSTSGDFNQAR

-200 GVAQVDNPSYLDSE
+200 GVASVDNPSYLDSE

-222 KLDKYN
+222 KLDKYKMS
-228 ISVNEVISAISTRNA
+228 INEVISAISSRNA

-257 NIVILSEFESIDD
+257 NIVILSEFESLDD
-270 IKDVV
+270 IKNVV

-284 IRLGDIAEVF
+284 IRLDDIAEVF

-299 ETSITRVNGTKGFV
+299 EKSITRVNGTKGFV

-328 KRIRER
+328 KRVRAR
-334 VAEFQTNIP
+334 VEELQKNIP

-377 VVLGAFLSLR
+377 VVLGVFLSLK

-428 VVDDSIIIAESI
+428 VVDDSIVIAESI
-440 HHYKSKGGDL
+440 HHYKSKEGNL

-484 ILGKFIYVLPVVVIF
+484 VLGKFIYVLPVVVLF
-499 ALGISFLEI
+499 ALAISFLEI

-516 STTKVEKQRTWFIP
+516 ATNKIEKQKTWFVP
-530 VENFYN
+530 FENLYN
-536 RFMHYGLRWRY
+536 RFMVHALKWRY
-547 LIVPLFI
+547 IIVPLFI
-554 ALLVYTSFFAFK
+554 ALLVYSAMFAMK

-591 SAAYTE
+591 SASYTE
-597 KIVIDVENLIVS
+597 NIVIDVENIIVN
-609 EIGEDLKSYTSTIGS
+609 EIGEDLKSYTSKIGE
-624 YFTNRA
+624 YFTNKA

-641 RERAAEDMQE
+641 RERPAEDMAE
-651 KLKVLVEDV
+651 KLKELVKNV
-660 EGAEKIRISLLRPGP
+660 EGAEEIKISLLRPGP
-675 PQGADIEVTLVSEND
+675 PQGADIEVTLVSDND
-690 AQRDLAAD
+690 AQRALAAD

-705 SINGVDNINRND
+705 TIDGVDNINRND

-736 GVDYSAVYRHLRT
+736 GVDYQSVYRHLRT

-755 VTDATIAGKDE
+755 VTDATIAGKEE

-773 NGSNT
+773 ENDYT
-778 ENFIKNTTIKNRQG
+778 ENFIKNTAVKNRQG
-792 NSIPMSQFSTLREIE
+792 NLIPMSQFSTLREIE

-822 LTASIA
+822 ITASIA
-828 DGRPRGRPSKVEQD
+828 DARPRGRPNKA
-842 QKLDEGQSL
+842 DEPNNSDENQSFNTNPDETEL
-851 NKKPEE
+851 SEAKP
-857 APKVSRGPPPSKTI
+857 ARRGPPPSKTI
-871 ILAKALKELNASVD
+871 ILAKALKELNASVEY
-885 FPQVSIITS
+885 PQVSIITA
-894 GGAQESIESLQD
+894 GGAQESIDSLQD
-906 FLRAFVVAIVGIFLL
+906 FLRAFVVAIIGIFLL

-936 AAVPFSLIGVVWAF
+936 AAVPFSLIGVIWAF

-978 MVSHLNYIK
+978 MVSHLNYIRD
-987 EKSAALEDKI
+987 KSAQLEEKK
-997 VWIARGA
+997 VWIARGS
-1004 RDRLRPVVLT
+1004 RDRLRAVVLT

-1074 IKTRFSRKKA
+1074 IRARFSRKKA
-1084 AA
+1084 PA

>member
-1 MFKKFI
+1 M
-7 KSSLFFHFYVY
+7 
-18 IISPFVLKDSFFMD
+18 DSF
-32 SILDFLVRQKKFAL
+32 LDFLVRQKKFAL
-46 VFSFAFIA
+46 VFSLAFIA
-54 IGILSVVGMQR
+54 IGVLSVLGMQR

-76 SVTTAYPGASP
+76 SVTTSYPGASP

-94 TNIIE
+94 TNVIE
-99 EELLSVSGLKEIT
+99 EELLSVSGIKEIT
-112 STSREGISSII
+112 SSSREGISSII

-134 TVKNDVRNAINRVK
+134 TVKNDVRNAVNRVK

-158 RVIDFNVTE
+158 QVIDFNVTE
-167 FPVIT
+167 FPVVT
-172 INIDSTSGNFNQAR
+172 LNVDSTSGNFNQAR

-200 GVAQVDNPSYLDSE
+200 GVASVDNPSYLDSE

-222 KLDKYN
+222 KLDKYKMS
-228 ISVNEVISAISTRNA
+228 INEVISAISSRNA

-328 KRIRER
+328 KRVRER
-334 VAEFQTNIP
+334 VAELKKNIP

-354 SEAVANRLE
+354 SEAVSNRLD

-377 VVLGAFLSLR
+377 VVLGVFLSLK

-428 VVDDSIIIAESI
+428 VVDDSIVIAESI
-440 HHYKSKGGDL
+440 HHYKSKEGNL

-484 ILGKFIYVLPVVVIF
+484 ILGKFIYVLPVVVLF
-499 ALGISFLEI
+499 ALAISFLEI

-516 STTKVEKQRTWFIP
+516 ATNKVEKQKRWFVP

-536 RFMHYGLRWRY
+536 KCMVRILKWRY

-554 ALLVYTSFFAFK
+554 GLLVYSAMFAMK

-591 SAAYTE
+591 SASYTE
-597 KIVIDVENLIVS
+597 NIVIDIENLIVS
-609 EIGEDLKSYTSTIGS
+609 EIGDDLKSYTSTIGS

-641 RERAAEDMQE
+641 RERPAEDMQE
-651 KLKVLVEDV
+651 KLKELVKNV
-660 EGAEKIRISLLRPGP
+660 EGAEEIRISLLRPGP
-675 PQGADIEVTLVSEND
+675 PQGADIEVTLVSESD
-690 AQRDLAAD
+690 SQRALAAD
-698 RLEEILK
+698 RLEEILN
-705 SINGVDNINRND
+705 SIDGVDNINRND

-736 GVDYSAVYRHLRT
+736 GVDYQSVYRHLRT

-755 VTDATIAGKDE
+755 VTDATIAGKEE

-773 NGSNT
+773 ENDYT
-778 ENFIKNTTIKNRQG
+778 ENFIKNTAVKNRQG
-792 NSIPMSQFSTLREIE
+792 NLIPMSQFSTLREIE

-822 LTASIA
+822 VTASIA
-828 DGRPRGRPSKVEQD
+828 DGRPRGRSTKV
-842 QKLDEGQSL
+842 DETINTDDNQSL
-851 NKKPEE
+851 NVKSDE
-857 APKVSRGPPPSKTI
+857 AQLNEAEPARRGPPPSKTT
-871 ILAKALKELNASVD
+871 ILAKALKELNASVEY
-885 FPQVSIITS
+885 PQVSIITA
-894 GGAQESIESLQD
+894 GGAQESIDSLQD

-936 AAVPFSLIGVVWAF
+936 AAVPFSLIGVIWAF

-978 MVSHLNYIK
+978 MVSHLNYIRD
-987 EKSAALEDKI
+987 KSAQLEDKK
-997 VWIARGA
+997 VWIARGS
-1004 RDRLRPVVLT
+1004 RDRLRAVVLT

-1074 IKTRFSRKKA
+1074 IRVRFSRKKSPA
-1084 AA
+1084 

>member
-1 MFKKFI
+1 M
-7 KSSLFFHFYVY
+7 
-18 IISPFVLKDSFFMD
+18 DSF
-32 SILDFLVRQKKFAL
+32 LDFLVRQKKFAL
-46 VFSFAFIA
+46 VFSLAFIA
-54 IGILSVVGMQR
+54 IGVLSVVGMQR

-76 SVTTAYPGASP
+76 SVTTSYPGASP

-99 EELLSVSGLKEIT
+99 EELLSVSGIKEIT
-112 STSREGISSII
+112 SSSREGISSII
-123 VTLEADLKDVT
+123 VTLEADLKVVT
-134 TVKNDVRNAINRVK
+134 TVKNDVRNAVNRVK

-158 RVIDFNVTE
+158 QVIDFNVTE
-167 FPVIT
+167 FPVVT
-172 INIDSTSGNFNQAR
+172 LNVDSTSGNFNQAR

-200 GVAQVDNPSYLDSE
+200 GVASVDNPSYLDSE

-222 KLDKYN
+222 KLNKYKMS
-228 ISVNEVISAISTRNA
+228 INEVISAISSRNA

-328 KRIRER
+328 KRVRER
-334 VAEFQTNIP
+334 VAELKKNIP

-354 SEAVANRLE
+354 SEAVSNRLD

-377 VVLGAFLSLR
+377 VVLGVFLSLK

-428 VVDDSIIIAESI
+428 VVDDSIVIAESI
-440 HHYKSKGGDL
+440 HHYKSKEGNL

-484 ILGKFIYVLPVVVIF
+484 ILGKFIYVLPVVVLF
-499 ALGISFLEI
+499 ALAISFLEI

-516 STTKVEKQRTWFIP
+516 ATNKVEKQKRWFVP

-536 RFMHYGLRWRY
+536 KCMVRILKWRY

-554 ALLVYTSFFAFK
+554 GLLVYSAMFAMK

-591 SAAYTE
+591 SASYTE
-597 KIVIDVENLIVS
+597 NIVIDIENLIVS
-609 EIGEDLKSYTSTIGS
+609 EIGDDLKSYTSTIGS

-641 RERAAEDMQE
+641 RERPAEDMQE
-651 KLKVLVEDV
+651 KLKELVKNV
-660 EGAEKIRISLLRPGP
+660 EGAEEIRISLLRPGP
-675 PQGADIEVTLVSEND
+675 PQGADIEVTLVSESD
-690 AQRDLAAD
+690 AQRALAAD
-698 RLEEILK
+698 RLEEILN
-705 SINGVDNINRND
+705 SIDGVDNINRND

-736 GVDYSAVYRHLRT
+736 GVDYQSVYRHLRT

-755 VTDATIAGKDE
+755 VTDATIAGKEE

-773 NGSNT
+773 ENDYT
-778 ENFIKNTTIKNRQG
+778 ENFIKNTAVKNRQG
-792 NSIPMSQFSTLREIE
+792 NLIPMSQFSTLREIE

-822 LTASIA
+822 VTASIA
-828 DGRPRGRPSKVEQD
+828 DGRPRGRSTKV
-842 QKLDEGQSL
+842 DETINTDDNQSL
-851 NKKPEE
+851 NVKSDEAQLNEAKP
-857 APKVSRGPPPSKTI
+857 ARRGPPPSKTT
-871 ILAKALKELNASVD
+871 ILAKALKELNASVEY
-885 FPQVSIITS
+885 PQVSIITA
-894 GGAQESIESLQD
+894 GGAQESIDSLQD

-936 AAVPFSLIGVVWAF
+936 AAVPFSLIGVIWAF

-978 MVSHLNYIK
+978 MVSHLNYIRD
-987 EKSAALEDKI
+987 KSAQLEDKK
-997 VWIARGA
+997 VWIARGS
-1004 RDRLRPVVLT
+1004 RDRLRAVVLT

-1074 IKTRFSRKKA
+1074 IRVRFSRKKSPA
-1084 AA
+1084 

>member
-1 MFKKFI
+1 ME
-7 KSSLFFHFYVY
+7 
-18 IISPFVLKDSFFMD
+18 SF
-32 SILDFLVRQKKFAL
+32 LEFLVKQKKFAI
-46 VFSFAFIA
+46 VFSLAFIA

-87 EDVEKSV
+87 EDVEKKV

-99 EELLSVSGLKEIT
+99 DELLGVSGIKEIT
-112 STSREGISSII
+112 SSSREGLSSII

-134 TVKNDVRNAINRVK
+134 TVKNDVRNAVNRVK
-148 AFPEEVTDLP
+148 SFPEEVTDLP
-158 RVIDFNVTE
+158 AVVDFNVSD

-172 INIDSTSGNFNQAR
+172 VNIDSTSGNFDQAR
-186 QITDELQVAISRIK
+186 EITDELQVSLSRIK
-200 GVAQVDNPSYLDSE
+200 GVAIVDNPSYLESE
-214 IQIKVNPD
+214 IQIKVNPA

-228 ISVNEVISAISTRNA
+228 MSINEVIAAISSRNA

-257 NIVILSEFESIDD
+257 NIVILSEFESIED
-270 IKDVV
+270 IKNVV

-284 IRLGDIAEVF
+284 IRLDDIADVF

-299 ETSITRVNGTKGFV
+299 EMSITRVNGTKGFV
-313 LQVKKQP
+313 LQVRKQA

-328 KRIRER
+328 KRVREK
-334 VAEFQTNIP
+334 VSEFQNTIP

-354 SEAVANRLE
+354 SEAVENRLD

-377 VVLGAFLSLR
+377 VVLGVFLSIK

-428 VVDDSIIIAESI
+428 VVDDSIVIAESI
-440 HHYKSKGGDL
+440 HHYKSKEGSL

-455 MGLKRVIMPVVTT
+455 TGLKRVILPVITT

-478 FFLMSG
+478 FFLMG
-484 ILGKFIYVLPVVVIF
+484 GVLGKFIYVLPVVVIF

-516 STTKVEKQRTWFIP
+516 ATPNKSGKQKTWFIP

-536 RFMHYGLRWRY
+536 KSMHRFLRWRY
-547 LIVPLFI
+547 LIVPVFI
-554 ALLVYTSFFAFK
+554 ALLVYSAMFAMK

-591 SAAYTE
+591 SASYTE
-597 KIVIDVENLIVS
+597 NIVIDVENLIVS
-609 EIGEDLKSYTSTIGS
+609 EIGEDLKSYTSKIGA
-624 YFTNRA
+624 YFTNKA

-641 RERAAEDMQE
+641 RERTAEDMQE
-651 KLKVLVEDV
+651 KLKELVKSV
-660 EGAEKIRISLLRPGP
+660 KGAEEIKISLLRPGP
-675 PQGADIEVTLVSEND
+675 PQGADIEVTLVSDND
-690 AQRDLAAD
+690 SQRALAAD
-698 RLEEILK
+698 RLEEILRTIK
-705 SINGVDNINRND
+705 GVDNINRND

-736 GVDYSAVYRHLRT
+736 GVDYASVYRHLRT

-766 DVRIYIG
+766 DIRIYIG
-773 NGSNT
+773 ENDYT
-778 ENFIKNTTIKNRQG
+778 ENFIKNTSVKNRQG
-792 NSIPMSQFSTLREIE
+792 NSIPMSQFSTLREIA

-822 LTASIA
+822 VTASIA
-828 DGRPRGRPSKVEQD
+828 DGRPRGRPSSTQKD
-842 QKLDEGQSL
+842 QTQNQNSDEIQSIDQ
-851 NKKPEE
+851 KPEE
-857 APKVSRGPPPSKTI
+857 APKARGGGRPPSKTI
-871 ILAKALKELNASVD
+871 ILAQALKELNAAVD
-885 FPQVSIITS
+885 YPQVSIITA
-894 GGAQESIESLQD
+894 GGAQESIDSLQD
-906 FLRAFVVAIVGIFLL
+906 FLRAFVVAICGIYLL

-987 EKSAALEDKI
+987 AKSAELEDKI
-997 VWIARGA
+997 VWIARGSK
-1004 RDRLRPVVLT
+1004 DRLRAVVLT

-1049 GTFLTLILLPC
+1049 GTVLTLILLPC
-1060 MYLMNYDFINMLGR
+1060 MYMMNYDFINMLGR
-1074 IKTRFSRKKA
+1074 IRAKFSRKKTTA
-1084 AA
+1084 

>member
-1 MFKKFI
+1 
-7 KSSLFFHFYVY
+7 
-18 IISPFVLKDSFFMD
+18 MD

-46 VFSFAFIA
+46 VFSLAFIA
-54 IGILSVVGMQR
+54 IGVLSVVGMQR
-65 DQFPTVDFEVL
+65 DQFPAVDFEIL
-76 SVTTAYPGASP
+76 AVTTAYPGASP

-94 TNIIE
+94 TNVIE
-99 EELLSVSGLKEIT
+99 NELLSVSGIKEIT

-134 TVKNDVRNAINRVK
+134 TVKNDVRNAVNRVK
-148 AFPEEVTDLP
+148 SFPEEVADLP
-158 RVIDFNVTE
+158 QVLDFNITE
-167 FPVIT
+167 FPIIT
-172 INIDSTSGNFNQAR
+172 INIDGANSDYALAR
-186 QITDELQVAISRIK
+186 QITDDLETALLKIK
-200 GVAQVDNPSYLDSE
+200 GVASIDKNGYLKSE
-214 IQIKVNPD
+214 IQIKVDPI

-257 NIVILSEFESIDD
+257 NIVILSEFQSIDE

-284 IRLGDIAEVF
+284 IRLDDIANVF
-294 RGQEE
+294 RGEEE

-313 LQVKKQP
+313 LQVKKQD

-328 KRIRER
+328 KRVRER
-334 VAEFQTNIP
+334 VSELQGNYPDNI
-343 DDINIFYTDDS
+343 DIFYTDDS
-354 SEAVANRLE
+354 SEAVENRLN

-377 VVLGAFLSLR
+377 VVLGVFLSLK

-484 ILGKFIYVLPVVVIF
+484 ILGKFIYILPVVVIF

-516 STTKVEKQRTWFIP
+516 STNKVGKQRTWFIP

-536 RFMHYGLRWRY
+536 RFMRYALRWRY

-576 GATVMFANIEAPNGS
+576 GATVIFANIEAPNGS

-597 KIVIDVENLIVS
+597 NIVIDVENIIVN
-609 EIGEDLKSYTSTIGS
+609 EIGEDLDSFTSTIGS
-624 YFTNRA
+624 YFTNVA
-630 DIEIALTPTSD
+630 NIEIALTPTSD
-641 RERAAEDMQE
+641 RERTAEDMEE
-651 KLKVLVEDV
+651 KLTALVENV
-660 EGAEKIRISLLRPGP
+660 EGAEKINISLLRPGP
-675 PQGADIEVTLVSEND
+675 PQGEDIEITLVAEND
-690 AQRDLAAD
+690 TQRNLAAD
-698 RLEEILK
+698 RVEEILK
-705 SINGVDNINRND
+705 SIDGVDNINRND

-736 GVDYSAVYRHLRT
+736 GVDYQSVYRHLRT

-755 VTDATIAGKDE
+755 VTDVTIAGKEE

-773 NGSNT
+773 SDDYT
-778 ENFIKNTTIKNRQG
+778 ENFIKNTTVKNRQG

-807 GEPDYNHLDGDRSIK
+807 GEPDYNHFDGDRSIK

-828 DGRPRGRPSKVEQD
+828 DGRPT
-842 QKLDEGQSL
+842 
-851 NKKPEE
+851 KKPSGVDQNQNF
-857 APKVSRGPPPSKTI
+857 AGDQSMKRGPPPSKTA
-871 ILAKALKELNASVD
+871 ILAIALKELNAPVD

-906 FLRAFVVAIVGIFLL
+906 FLRAFVVAIIGIFLL

-997 VWIARGA
+997 VWIARGS
-1004 RDRLRPVVLT
+1004 RDRLRAVVLT

-1074 IKTRFSRKKA
+1074 IKTKFSRKKA
-1084 AA
+1084 VV

>member
-1 MFKKFI
+1 MEAF
-7 KSSLFFHFYVY
+7 LE
-18 IISPFVLKDSFFMD
+18 
-32 SILDFLVRQKKFAL
+32 FLVKQKKFAI
-46 VFSFAFIA
+46 VFSLAFIA

-87 EDVEKSV
+87 EDVEKKV

-99 EELLSVSGLKEIT
+99 DELLGVSGIKEIT
-112 STSREGISSII
+112 SSSREGLSSII

-134 TVKNDVRNAINRVK
+134 TVKNDVRNAVNRVK
-148 AFPEEVTDLP
+148 SFPEEVTDLP
-158 RVIDFNVTE
+158 IVVDFNVSD

-172 INIDSTSGNFNQAR
+172 VNIDSTSGDFDQAR
-186 QITDELQVAISRIK
+186 EITDELQVSLSRIK
-200 GVAQVDNPSYLDSE
+200 GVAIVDNPSYLESE
-214 IQIKVNPD
+214 IQIKVNPA

-228 ISVNEVISAISTRNA
+228 MSINEVIAAISSRNA

-257 NIVILSEFESIDD
+257 NIVILSEFESIED
-270 IKDVV
+270 IKNVV

-284 IRLGDIAEVF
+284 IRLDDIADVF

-299 ETSITRVNGTKGFV
+299 EMSITRVNGTKGFV
-313 LQVKKQP
+313 LQVRKQA

-328 KRIRER
+328 KRVREK
-334 VAEFQTNIP
+334 VSEFQNTIP

-354 SEAVANRLE
+354 SEAVENRLD

-377 VVLGAFLSLR
+377 VVLGVFLSIK

-428 VVDDSIIIAESI
+428 VVDDSIVIAESI
-440 HHYKSKGGDL
+440 HHYKSKEGSL
-450 YKNVV
+450 FKNVV
-455 MGLKRVIMPVVTT
+455 TGLKRVILPVITT

-478 FFLMSG
+478 FFLMG
-484 ILGKFIYVLPVVVIF
+484 GVLGKFIYVLPVVVIF

-516 STTKVEKQRTWFIP
+516 ATPNKSGKQKTWFIP

-536 RFMHYGLRWRY
+536 KSMHRFLRWRY
-547 LIVPLFI
+547 LIVPVFI
-554 ALLVYTSFFAFK
+554 ALLVYSAMFAMK

-591 SAAYTE
+591 SASYTE
-597 KIVIDVENLIVS
+597 NIVIDVENLIVS
-609 EIGEDLKSYTSTIGS
+609 EIGEDLKSYTSKIGA
-624 YFTNRA
+624 YFTNKA

-641 RERAAEDMQE
+641 RERTAEDMQE
-651 KLKVLVEDV
+651 KLKELVKSV
-660 EGAEKIRISLLRPGP
+660 KGAEEIKISLLRPGP
-675 PQGADIEVTLVSEND
+675 PQGADIEVTLVSDND
-690 AQRDLAAD
+690 SQRALAAD
-698 RLEEILK
+698 RLEEILRTIK
-705 SINGVDNINRND
+705 GVDNINRND

-736 GVDYSAVYRHLRT
+736 GVDYASVYRHLRT

-766 DVRIYIG
+766 DIRIYIG
-773 NGSNT
+773 ENDYT
-778 ENFIKNTTIKNRQG
+778 ENFIKNTSVKNRQG
-792 NSIPMSQFSTLREIE
+792 NSIPMSQFSTLREIA

-822 LTASIA
+822 VTASIA
-828 DGRPRGRPSKVEQD
+828 DGRPRGRPSSTQKD
-842 QKLDEGQSL
+842 QTQNQNSDEIQSIDQ
-851 NKKPEE
+851 KPEE
-857 APKVSRGPPPSKTI
+857 APKARGGGRPPSKTI
-871 ILAKALKELNASVD
+871 ILAQALKELNAAVD
-885 FPQVSIITS
+885 YPQVSIITA
-894 GGAQESIESLQD
+894 GGAQESIDSLQD
-906 FLRAFVVAIVGIFLL
+906 FLRAFVVAICGIYLL

-987 EKSAALEDKI
+987 AKSAELEDKI
-997 VWIARGA
+997 VWIARGSK
-1004 RDRLRPVVLT
+1004 DRLRAVVLT

-1049 GTFLTLILLPC
+1049 GTVLTLILLPC
-1060 MYLMNYDFINMLGR
+1060 MYMMNYDFINMLGR
-1074 IKTRFSRKKA
+1074 IRAKFSRKKTTA
-1084 AA
+1084 

>member
-1 MFKKFI
+1 
-7 KSSLFFHFYVY
+7 
-18 IISPFVLKDSFFMD
+18 MD

-46 VFSFAFIA
+46 VFSLAFIA
-54 IGILSVVGMQR
+54 IGVLSVVGMQR
-65 DQFPTVDFEVL
+65 DQFPAVDFEIL
-76 SVTTAYPGASP
+76 AVTTAYPGASP

-94 TNIIE
+94 TNVIE
-99 EELLSVSGLKEIT
+99 KELLSVSGIKEIT

-134 TVKNDVRNAINRVK
+134 TVKNDVRNAVNRVK
-148 AFPEEVTDLP
+148 SFPEEVADLP
-158 RVIDFNVTE
+158 QVLDFNITE
-167 FPVIT
+167 FPIIT
-172 INIDSTSGNFNQAR
+172 INIDGANSDYALAR
-186 QITDELQVAISRIK
+186 QITDDLETALLKIK
-200 GVAQVDNPSYLDSE
+200 GVASIDKNGYLKSE
-214 IQIKVNPD
+214 IQIKVDPI

-257 NIVILSEFESIDD
+257 NIVILSEFQSIDE

-284 IRLGDIAEVF
+284 IRLDDIANVF
-294 RGQEE
+294 RGEEE

-313 LQVKKQP
+313 LQIKKQD

-328 KRIRER
+328 KRVRER
-334 VAEFQTNIP
+334 VSELQENYPDNI
-343 DDINIFYTDDS
+343 DIFYTDDS
-354 SEAVANRLE
+354 SEAVENRLN

-377 VVLGAFLSLR
+377 VVLGAFLSLK

-484 ILGKFIYVLPVVVIF
+484 ILGKFIYILPVVVIF

-516 STTKVEKQRTWFIP
+516 STNKVEKQRTWFIP

-536 RFMHYGLRWRY
+536 RFMHYALRWRY

-576 GATVMFANIEAPNGS
+576 GATVIFANIEAPNGS

-597 KIVIDVENLIVS
+597 NIVIDVENIIVN
-609 EIGEDLKSYTSTIGS
+609 EIGEDLDSFTSTIGS
-624 YFTNRA
+624 YFTNVA
-630 DIEIALTPTSD
+630 NIEIALTPTSD
-641 RERAAEDMQE
+641 RERTAEDMEE
-651 KLKVLVEDV
+651 KLKALVENV
-660 EGAEKIRISLLRPGP
+660 EGAEKINISLLRPGP
-675 PQGADIEVTLVSEND
+675 PQGEDIEITLVAEND
-690 AQRDLAAD
+690 AQRNLAAD
-698 RLEEILK
+698 RVEEILK
-705 SINGVDNINRND
+705 SIDGVDNINRND

-736 GVDYSAVYRHLRT
+736 GVDYQSVYRHLRT

-755 VTDATIAGKDE
+755 VTDVTIAGKEE

-773 NGSNT
+773 SEDYT
-778 ENFIKNTTIKNRQG
+778 ENFIKNTTVKNRQG

-807 GEPDYNHLDGDRSIK
+807 GEPDYNHFDGDRSIK

-828 DGRPRGRPSKVEQD
+828 DGRPT
-842 QKLDEGQSL
+842 
-851 NKKPEE
+851 KKPSGVDQNQNF
-857 APKVSRGPPPSKTI
+857 AGDQSMKRGPPPSKTA
-871 ILAKALKELNASVD
+871 ILAMALKELNAPVD

-906 FLRAFVVAIVGIFLL
+906 FLRAFVVAIIGIFLL

-997 VWIARGA
+997 VWIARGS
-1004 RDRLRPVVLT
+1004 RDRLRAVVLT

-1074 IKTRFSRKKA
+1074 IKTKFSRKKA
-1084 AA
+1084 VV

>member
-1 MFKKFI
+1 
-7 KSSLFFHFYVY
+7 
-18 IISPFVLKDSFFMD
+18 MD

-94 TNIIE
+94 TNVIE

-148 AFPEEVTDLP
+148 AFPEEVTELP

-222 KLDKYN
+222 KLEKYN
-228 ISVNEVISAISTRNA
+228 ISVNEVISTISTRNA

-334 VAEFQTNIP
+334 VAELQKNIP

-377 VVLGAFLSLR
+377 VVLGAFLSIR

-530 VENFYN
+530 VENIYN
-536 RFMHYGLRWRY
+536 RFMHYSLRWRY
-547 LIVPLFI
+547 LIVPIFV

-641 RERAAEDMQE
+641 RERAAEDMEE
-651 KLKVLVEDV
+651 KLKALVKDV

-690 AQRDLAAD
+690 AQRVLAAD

-705 SINGVDNINRND
+705 SIDAVDNINRND

-736 GVDYSAVYRHLRT
+736 GVDYQSVYRHLRT

-792 NSIPMSQFSTLREIE
+792 NSIPMSQFSKLREIE

-828 DGRPRGRPSKVEQD
+828 DGRPKNKPTTETRGQNFDGD
-842 QKLDEGQSL
+842 QSFKMTSDGDQSM
-851 NKKPEE
+851 KRGP
-857 APKVSRGPPPSKTI
+857 PRGPPPSKTA
-871 ILAKALKELNASVD
+871 ILARVLKELNAPVD

-987 EKSAALEDKI
+987 EKSASLEDKI
-997 VWIARGA
+997 VWIARGS

-1074 IKTRFSRKKA
+1074 IKTKFSRKKTA
-1084 AA
+1084 V

>member
-1 MFKKFI
+1 
-7 KSSLFFHFYVY
+7 
-18 IISPFVLKDSFFMD
+18 MD

-46 VFSFAFIA
+46 VFSLAFIA
-54 IGILSVVGMQR
+54 IGVLSVIGMQR
-65 DQFPTVDFEVL
+65 DQFPAVDFEIL
-76 SVTTAYPGASP
+76 AVTTAYPGASP

-94 TNIIE
+94 TNVIE
-99 EELLSVSGLKEIT
+99 KELLSVSGIKEIT

-134 TVKNDVRNAINRVK
+134 TVKNDVRNAVNRVK
-148 AFPEEVTDLP
+148 SFPEEVTDLP
-158 RVIDFNVTE
+158 QVVDFNITE
-167 FPVIT
+167 FPIIT
-172 INIDSTSGNFNQAR
+172 INIDGANSDYALAR
-186 QITDELQVAISRIK
+186 QITDDLETALLKIK
-200 GVAQVDNPSYLDSE
+200 GVASIDKNGYLKSE
-214 IQIKVNPD
+214 IQIKVDPI

-257 NIVILSEFESIDD
+257 NIVILSEFQSIDE

-284 IRLGDIAEVF
+284 IRLDDISNVF
-294 RGQEE
+294 RGEEE

-313 LQVKKQP
+313 LQIKKQD

-328 KRIRER
+328 KRVRER
-334 VAEFQTNIP
+334 VSELQGNYPDNI
-343 DDINIFYTDDS
+343 DIFYTDDS
-354 SEAVANRLE
+354 SEAVENRLN

-377 VVLGAFLSLR
+377 VVLGVFLSLK

-484 ILGKFIYVLPVVVIF
+484 ILGKFIYILPVVVIF

-516 STTKVEKQRTWFIP
+516 STNKVEKQRTWFIP

-536 RFMHYGLRWRY
+536 RFMRYALRWRY

-576 GATVMFANIEAPNGS
+576 GATVIFANIEAPNGS

-597 KIVIDVENLIVS
+597 NIVIDVENIIVN
-609 EIGEDLKSYTSTIGS
+609 EIGEDLDSFTSTIGS
-624 YFTNRA
+624 YFTNVA
-630 DIEIALTPTSD
+630 NIEIALTPTSD
-641 RERAAEDMQE
+641 RERTAEDMEE
-651 KLKVLVEDV
+651 KLKALVENV
-660 EGAEKIRISLLRPGP
+660 EGAEKINISLLRPGP
-675 PQGADIEVTLVSEND
+675 PQGEDIEITLVAEND
-690 AQRDLAAD
+690 TQRNLAAD
-698 RLEEILK
+698 RVEEILK
-705 SINGVDNINRND
+705 SIDGVDNINRND

-736 GVDYSAVYRHLRT
+736 GVDYQTVYRHLRT
-749 AFSGSY
+749 AYSGSY
-755 VTDATIAGKDE
+755 VTDVTIAGKEE

-773 NGSNT
+773 NEDNT
-778 ENFIKNTTIKNRQG
+778 ENFIKNTTVKNRQG
-792 NSIPMSQFSTLREIE
+792 NSIPMSKFSTLREIK
-807 GEPDYNHLDGDRSIK
+807 GEPDFNHFDGDRSIK

-828 DGRPRGRPSKVEQD
+828 DNPSIAGDILDRNFDGD
-842 QKLDEGQSL
+842 QSMK
-851 NKKPEE
+851 
-857 APKVSRGPPPSKTI
+857 RGPPPSKTA
-871 ILAKALKELNASVD
+871 ILAITLKELNAPVD

-906 FLRAFVVAIVGIFLL
+906 FLRAFVVAIFGIFLL

-997 VWIARGA
+997 VWIARGS
-1004 RDRLRPVVLT
+1004 RDRLRAVVLT

-1049 GTFLTLILLPC
+1049 GTVLTLILLPC

-1074 IKTRFSRKKA
+1074 IKTKFSRKKA
-1084 AA
+1084 VV

>member
-1 MFKKFI
+1 
-7 KSSLFFHFYVY
+7 
-18 IISPFVLKDSFFMD
+18 MD

-46 VFSFAFIA
+46 VFSLAFIA
-54 IGILSVVGMQR
+54 IGVLSVVGMQR
-65 DQFPTVDFEVL
+65 DQFPAVDFEIL
-76 SVTTAYPGASP
+76 AVTTAYPGASP

-94 TNIIE
+94 TNVIE
-99 EELLSVSGLKEIT
+99 KELLSVSGIKEIT

-134 TVKNDVRNAINRVK
+134 TVKNDVRNAVNRVK
-148 AFPEEVTDLP
+148 SFPEEVTDLP
-158 RVIDFNVTE
+158 QVLDFNITE
-167 FPVIT
+167 FPIIT
-172 INIDSTSGNFNQAR
+172 INIDGANSDYALAR
-186 QITDELQVAISRIK
+186 QITDDLETALLKIK
-200 GVAQVDNPSYLDSE
+200 GVASIDKNGYLKSE
-214 IQIKVNPD
+214 IQIKVDPI

-257 NIVILSEFESIDD
+257 NIVILSEFQSIDE

-275 IKSSFDGPV
+275 IKSIFDGPV
-284 IRLGDIAEVF
+284 IRLDDIAKVF
-294 RGQEE
+294 RGEEE

-313 LQVKKQP
+313 LQIKKQD

-328 KRIRER
+328 KRVRER
-334 VAEFQTNIP
+334 VSELQENYPDNI
-343 DDINIFYTDDS
+343 DIFYTDDS
-354 SEAVANRLE
+354 SEAVENRLN

-377 VVLGAFLSLR
+377 VVLGAFLSLK

-484 ILGKFIYVLPVVVIF
+484 ILGKFIYILPVVVIF

-516 STTKVEKQRTWFIP
+516 STNKVEKQRTWFIP

-536 RFMHYGLRWRY
+536 RFMRYALRWRY

-576 GATVMFANIEAPNGS
+576 GATVIFANIEAPNGS

-597 KIVIDVENLIVS
+597 NIVIDVENIIVN
-609 EIGEDLKSYTSTIGS
+609 EIGEDLDSFTSTIGS
-624 YFTNRA
+624 YFTNVA
-630 DIEIALTPTSD
+630 NIEIALTPTSD
-641 RERAAEDMQE
+641 RERTAEDMEE
-651 KLKVLVEDV
+651 KLTALVENV
-660 EGAEKIRISLLRPGP
+660 EGAEKINISLLRPGP
-675 PQGADIEVTLVSEND
+675 PQGEDIEITLVAEND
-690 AQRDLAAD
+690 AQRNLAAD
-698 RLEEILK
+698 RVEEILK
-705 SINGVDNINRND
+705 SIDGVDNINRND

-736 GVDYSAVYRHLRT
+736 GVDYQSVYRHLRT

-778 ENFIKNTTIKNRQG
+778 ENFIKNTTVKNRQG

-807 GEPDYNHLDGDRSIK
+807 GEPDYNHFDGDRSIK

-828 DGRPRGRPSKVEQD
+828 DGRPT
-842 QKLDEGQSL
+842 
-851 NKKPEE
+851 KKPSGVDQNQNF
-857 APKVSRGPPPSKTI
+857 AGDQSMKRGPPPSKTA
-871 ILAKALKELNASVD
+871 ILAMALKELNAPVD

-906 FLRAFVVAIVGIFLL
+906 FLRAFVVAIIGIFLL

-997 VWIARGA
+997 VWIARGS
-1004 RDRLRPVVLT
+1004 RDRLRAVVLT

-1074 IKTRFSRKKA
+1074 IKTKFSRKKA
-1084 AA
+1084 VV

>member
-1 MFKKFI
+1 M
-7 KSSLFFHFYVY
+7 
-18 IISPFVLKDSFFMD
+18 DSF
-32 SILDFLVRQKKFAL
+32 LDFLVRQKKFAL
-46 VFSFAFIA
+46 VFSLAFIA
-54 IGILSVVGMQR
+54 IGVLSVVGMQR

-94 TNIIE
+94 TNVIE
-99 EELLSVSGLKEIT
+99 EELLSVSGIKEIT
-112 STSREGISSII
+112 SSSREGISSII

-134 TVKNDVRNAINRVK
+134 TTKNDVRNAVNRVK
-148 AFPEEVTDLP
+148 SFPEEVTDLP
-158 RVIDFNVTE
+158 QVIDFNVTE

-172 INIDSTSGNFNQAR
+172 LNIDSTSGDFNQAR

-200 GVAQVDNPSYLDSE
+200 GVASVDNPSYLNSE

-222 KLDKYN
+222 KLDKYKMS
-228 ISVNEVISAISTRNA
+228 INEVISAISSRNA

-257 NIVILSEFESIDD
+257 NIVILSEFESLDD

-284 IRLGDIAEVF
+284 IRLDDIAEVF

-299 ETSITRVNGTKGFV
+299 EKSITRVNGTKGFV

-328 KRIRER
+328 KRVRAR
-334 VAEFQTNIP
+334 VEELQKNIP

-354 SEAVANRLE
+354 SEAVANRLD

-377 VVLGAFLSLR
+377 VVLGVFLSLK

-428 VVDDSIIIAESI
+428 VVDDSIVIAESI
-440 HHYKSKGGDL
+440 HHYKSKEGNL

-484 ILGKFIYVLPVVVIF
+484 VLGKFIYVLPVVVLF
-499 ALGISFLEI
+499 ALAISFLEI

-516 STTKVEKQRTWFIP
+516 ATNKIEKQKTWFVP
-530 VENFYN
+530 FENVYN
-536 RFMHYGLRWRY
+536 RFMVHALKWRY
-547 LIVPLFI
+547 IIVPLFI
-554 ALLVYTSFFAFK
+554 ALLVYSAMFAMK

-591 SAAYTE
+591 SASYTE
-597 KIVIDVENLIVS
+597 NIVIDVENIIVN
-609 EIGEDLKSYTSTIGS
+609 EIGEDLKSYTSKIGE
-624 YFTNRA
+624 YFTNKA

-641 RERAAEDMQE
+641 RERPAEDMAE
-651 KLKVLVEDV
+651 KLKELVKNV
-660 EGAEKIRISLLRPGP
+660 EGAEEIKISLLRPGP
-675 PQGADIEVTLVSEND
+675 PQGADIEVTLVSDND
-690 AQRDLAAD
+690 AQRALAAD

-705 SINGVDNINRND
+705 TIDGVDNINRND

-736 GVDYSAVYRHLRT
+736 GVDYQSVYRHLRT

-755 VTDATIAGKDE
+755 VTDATIAGKEE

-773 NGSNT
+773 ENDYT
-778 ENFIKNTTIKNRQG
+778 ENFIKNTAVKNRQG
-792 NSIPMSQFSTLREIE
+792 NLIPMSQFSTLREIE

-822 LTASIA
+822 VTASIA
-828 DGRPRGRPSKVEQD
+828 DGRPRGRPTKAEKPNESDENQSFKVNP
-842 QKLDEGQSL
+842 DETELSEA
-851 NKKPEE
+851 KP
-857 APKVSRGPPPSKTI
+857 ARRGPPPSKTI
-871 ILAKALKELNASVD
+871 ILAKALKELNASVEY
-885 FPQVSIITS
+885 PQVSIITA
-894 GGAQESIESLQD
+894 GGAQESIDSLQD
-906 FLRAFVVAIVGIFLL
+906 FLRAFVVAIIGIFLL

-936 AAVPFSLIGVVWAF
+936 AAVPFSLIGVIWAF

-978 MVSHLNYIK
+978 MVSHLNYIRD
-987 EKSAALEDKI
+987 KSAQLEEKK
-997 VWIARGA
+997 VWIARGS
-1004 RDRLRPVVLT
+1004 RDRLRAVVLT

-1074 IKTRFSRKKA
+1074 IRARFSRKKA
-1084 AA
+1084 TA

>member
-1 MFKKFI
+1 M
-7 KSSLFFHFYVY
+7 
-18 IISPFVLKDSFFMD
+18 DSF
-32 SILDFLVRQKKFAL
+32 LDFLVRQKKFAL
-46 VFSFAFIA
+46 VFSLAFIA
-54 IGILSVVGMQR
+54 IGVLSVVGMQR

-76 SVTTAYPGASP
+76 SVTTSYPGASP

-94 TNIIE
+94 TNVIE
-99 EELLSVSGLKEIT
+99 EELLSVSGIKEIT
-112 STSREGISSII
+112 SSSREGISSII
-123 VTLEADLKDVT
+123 VTLEADLKVVT
-134 TVKNDVRNAINRVK
+134 TVKNDVRNAVNRVK

-158 RVIDFNVTE
+158 QVIDFNVTE
-167 FPVIT
+167 FPVVT
-172 INIDSTSGNFNQAR
+172 LNVDSTSGNFNQAR

-200 GVAQVDNPSYLDSE
+200 GVASVDNPSYLDSE

-222 KLDKYN
+222 KLNKYKMS
-228 ISVNEVISAISTRNA
+228 INEVISAISSRNA

-328 KRIRER
+328 KRVRDR
-334 VAEFQTNIP
+334 VAELKKNIP

-354 SEAVANRLE
+354 SEAVSNRLD

-377 VVLGAFLSLR
+377 VVLGVFLSLK

-428 VVDDSIIIAESI
+428 VVDDSIVIAESI
-440 HHYKSKGGDL
+440 HHYKSKEGNL

-484 ILGKFIYVLPVVVIF
+484 ILGKFIYVLPVVVLF
-499 ALGISFLEI
+499 ALAISFLEI

-516 STTKVEKQRTWFIP
+516 ATNKVEKQKRWFVP

-536 RFMHYGLRWRY
+536 KCMVRILKWRY

-554 ALLVYTSFFAFK
+554 GLLVYSAMFAMK

-591 SAAYTE
+591 SASYTE
-597 KIVIDVENLIVS
+597 NIVIDIENLIVS
-609 EIGEDLKSYTSTIGS
+609 EIGDDLKSYTSTIGS

-641 RERAAEDMQE
+641 RERPAEDMQE
-651 KLKVLVEDV
+651 KLKELVKNV
-660 EGAEKIRISLLRPGP
+660 EGAEEIRISLLRPGP
-675 PQGADIEVTLVSEND
+675 PQGADIEVTLVSESD
-690 AQRDLAAD
+690 AQRALAAD
-698 RLEEILK
+698 RLEEILN
-705 SINGVDNINRND
+705 SIDGVDNINRND

-736 GVDYSAVYRHLRT
+736 GVDYQSVYRHLRT

-755 VTDATIAGKDE
+755 VTDATIAGKEE

-773 NGSNT
+773 EKDYT
-778 ENFIKNTTIKNRQG
+778 ENFIKNTAVKNRQG
-792 NSIPMSQFSTLREIE
+792 NLIPMSQFSTLREIE

-822 LTASIA
+822 VTASIA
-828 DGRPRGRPSKVEQD
+828 DGRPRGRPTKV
-842 QKLDEGQSL
+842 DEIINTDDNQSL
-851 NKKPEE
+851 NVKSDE
-857 APKVSRGPPPSKTI
+857 AQLNEAEPARRGPPPSKTT
-871 ILAKALKELNASVD
+871 ILAKALKELNASVEY
-885 FPQVSIITS
+885 PQVSIITA
-894 GGAQESIESLQD
+894 GGAQESIDSLQD

-936 AAVPFSLIGVVWAF
+936 AAVPFSLIGVIWAF

-978 MVSHLNYIK
+978 MVSHLNYIRD
-987 EKSAALEDKI
+987 KSAQLEDKK
-997 VWIARGA
+997 VWIARGS
-1004 RDRLRPVVLT
+1004 RDRLRAVVLT

-1074 IKTRFSRKKA
+1074 IRVRFSRKKSPA
-1084 AA
+1084 

>member
-1 MFKKFI
+1 M
-7 KSSLFFHFYVY
+7 
-18 IISPFVLKDSFFMD
+18 DSF
-32 SILDFLVRQKKFAL
+32 LDFLVRQKKFAL
-46 VFSFAFIA
+46 VFSLAFIA
-54 IGILSVVGMQR
+54 IGVLSVLGMQR

-76 SVTTAYPGASP
+76 SVTTSYPGASP

-94 TNIIE
+94 TNVIE
-99 EELLSVSGLKEIT
+99 EELLSVSGIKEIT
-112 STSREGISSII
+112 SSSREGISSII

-134 TVKNDVRNAINRVK
+134 TVKNDVRNAVNRVK

-158 RVIDFNVTE
+158 QVIDFNVTE
-167 FPVIT
+167 FPVVT
-172 INIDSTSGNFNQAR
+172 LNVDSTSGNFNQAR

-200 GVAQVDNPSYLDSE
+200 GVASVDNPSYLDSE

-222 KLDKYN
+222 KLDKYKMS
-228 ISVNEVISAISTRNA
+228 INEVISAISSRNA

-270 IKDVV
+270 IKGVV

-284 IRLGDIAEVF
+284 IRLDDIAEVF

-328 KRIRER
+328 KRVRER
-334 VAEFQTNIP
+334 VAELKKNIP
-343 DDINIFYTDDS
+343 EDINIFYTDDS
-354 SEAVANRLE
+354 SEAVSNRLD

-377 VVLGAFLSLR
+377 VVLGVFLSLK

-428 VVDDSIIIAESI
+428 VVDDSIVIAESI
-440 HHYKSKGGDL
+440 HHYKSKEGNL

-484 ILGKFIYVLPVVVIF
+484 ILGKFIYVLPVVVLF
-499 ALGISFLEI
+499 ALTISFLEI

-516 STTKVEKQRTWFIP
+516 ATNKVEKQKRWFVP

-536 RFMHYGLRWRY
+536 KCMVRILKWRY

-554 ALLVYTSFFAFK
+554 GLLVYSAMFAMK

-591 SAAYTE
+591 SASYTE
-597 KIVIDVENLIVS
+597 NIVIDIENLIVS
-609 EIGEDLKSYTSTIGS
+609 EIGDDLKSYTSTIGS

-641 RERAAEDMQE
+641 RERPAEDMQE
-651 KLKVLVEDV
+651 KLKELVKNV
-660 EGAEKIRISLLRPGP
+660 EGAEEIRISLLRPGP
-675 PQGADIEVTLVSEND
+675 PQGADIEVTLVSESD
-690 AQRDLAAD
+690 SQRALAAD
-698 RLEEILK
+698 RLEEILN
-705 SINGVDNINRND
+705 SIDGVDNINRND

-736 GVDYSAVYRHLRT
+736 GIDYQSVYRHLRT

-755 VTDATIAGKDE
+755 VTDATIAGKEE

-773 NGSNT
+773 ENDYT
-778 ENFIKNTTIKNRQG
+778 ENFIKNTAVKNRQG
-792 NSIPMSQFSTLREIE
+792 NLIPMSQFSTLREIE

-822 LTASIA
+822 VTASIA
-828 DGRPRGRPSKVEQD
+828 DGRPRGRSTKV
-842 QKLDEGQSL
+842 DETINTDDNQSL
-851 NKKPEE
+851 NVKSDEAQLNEAKP
-857 APKVSRGPPPSKTI
+857 ARRGPPPSKTT
-871 ILAKALKELNASVD
+871 ILAKALKELNASVEY
-885 FPQVSIITS
+885 PQVSIITA
-894 GGAQESIESLQD
+894 GGAQESIDSLQD

-936 AAVPFSLIGVVWAF
+936 AAVPFSLIGVIWAF

-978 MVSHLNYIK
+978 MVSHLNYIRD
-987 EKSAALEDKI
+987 KSAQLEDKK
-997 VWIARGA
+997 VWIARGS
-1004 RDRLRPVVLT
+1004 RDRLRAVVLT

-1074 IKTRFSRKKA
+1074 IRTKFSRKKSPA
-1084 AA
+1084 

>member
-1 MFKKFI
+1 ME
-7 KSSLFFHFYVY
+7 
-18 IISPFVLKDSFFMD
+18 SF
-32 SILDFLVRQKKFAL
+32 LEFLVKQKKFAI
-46 VFSFAFIA
+46 VFSLAFIA

-87 EDVEKSV
+87 EDVEKKV

-99 EELLSVSGLKEIT
+99 DELLGVSGIKEIT
-112 STSREGISSII
+112 SSSREGLSSII

-134 TVKNDVRNAINRVK
+134 TVKNDVRNAVNRVK
-148 AFPEEVTDLP
+148 SFPEEVTDLP
-158 RVIDFNVTE
+158 AVVDFNVSD

-172 INIDSTSGNFNQAR
+172 VNIDSTSGNFDQAR
-186 QITDELQVAISRIK
+186 EITDELQVSLSRIK
-200 GVAQVDNPSYLDSE
+200 GVALVDNPSYLESE
-214 IQIKVNPD
+214 IQIKVNPA
-222 KLDKYN
+222 KIDKYN
-228 ISVNEVISAISTRNA
+228 MSINEVIAAISSRNA

-257 NIVILSEFESIDD
+257 NIVILSEFESIED
-270 IKDVV
+270 IKNVV

-284 IRLGDIAEVF
+284 IRLDDIADVF

-299 ETSITRVNGTKGFV
+299 EMSITRVNGTKGFV
-313 LQVKKQP
+313 LQVRKQA

-328 KRIRER
+328 KRVREK
-334 VAEFQTNIP
+334 VSEFQNTIP

-354 SEAVANRLE
+354 SEAVENRLD

-377 VVLGAFLSLR
+377 VVLGVFLSIK

-428 VVDDSIIIAESI
+428 VVDDSIVIAESI
-440 HHYKSKGGDL
+440 HHYKSKEGSL

-455 MGLKRVIMPVVTT
+455 TGLKRVILPVITT

-478 FFLMSG
+478 FFLMG
-484 ILGKFIYVLPVVVIF
+484 GVLGKFIYVLPVVVIF

-516 STTKVEKQRTWFIP
+516 ATPNKSGKQKTWFIP

-536 RFMHYGLRWRY
+536 KSMHRFLRWRY
-547 LIVPLFI
+547 LIVPVFI
-554 ALLVYTSFFAFK
+554 ALLVYSAMFAMK

-591 SAAYTE
+591 SASYTE
-597 KIVIDVENLIVS
+597 NIVIDVENLIVS
-609 EIGEDLKSYTSTIGS
+609 EIGEDLKSYTSKIGA
-624 YFTNRA
+624 YFTNKA

-641 RERAAEDMQE
+641 RERTAEDMQE
-651 KLKVLVEDV
+651 KLKELVKSV
-660 EGAEKIRISLLRPGP
+660 KGAEEIKISLLRPGP
-675 PQGADIEVTLVSEND
+675 PQGADIEVTLVSDND
-690 AQRDLAAD
+690 SQRALAAD
-698 RLEEILK
+698 RLEEILRTIK
-705 SINGVDNINRND
+705 GVDNINRND

-736 GVDYSAVYRHLRT
+736 GVDYASVYRHLRT

-766 DVRIYIG
+766 DIRIYIG
-773 NGSNT
+773 ENDYT
-778 ENFIKNTTIKNRQG
+778 ENFIKNTSVKNRQG
-792 NSIPMSQFSTLREIE
+792 NSIPMSQFSTLREIA

-822 LTASIA
+822 VTASIA
-828 DGRPRGRPSKVEQD
+828 DGRPRGRPSSTQKD
-842 QKLDEGQSL
+842 QTQNQNSDEIQSL
-851 NKKPEE
+851 DQKPEE
-857 APKVSRGPPPSKTI
+857 APKARGGGRPPSKTI
-871 ILAKALKELNASVD
+871 ILAQALKELNAAVD
-885 FPQVSIITS
+885 YPQVSIITA
-894 GGAQESIESLQD
+894 GGAQESIDSLQD
-906 FLRAFVVAIVGIFLL
+906 FLRAFVVAICGIYLL

-987 EKSAALEDKI
+987 AKSAELEDKI
-997 VWIARGA
+997 VWIARGSK
-1004 RDRLRPVVLT
+1004 DRLRAVVLT

-1049 GTFLTLILLPC
+1049 GTVLTLILLPC
-1060 MYLMNYDFINMLGR
+1060 MYMMNYDFINMLGR
-1074 IKTRFSRKKA
+1074 IRAKFSRKKTTA
-1084 AA
+1084 

>member
-1 MFKKFI
+1 
-7 KSSLFFHFYVY
+7 
-18 IISPFVLKDSFFMD
+18 MD

-46 VFSFAFIA
+46 VFSLAFIA
-54 IGILSVVGMQR
+54 IGVLSVIGMQR
-65 DQFPTVDFEVL
+65 DQFPAVDFEIL
-76 SVTTAYPGASP
+76 AVTTAYPGASP

-94 TNIIE
+94 TNVIE
-99 EELLSVSGLKEIT
+99 NELLSVSGIKEIT

-134 TVKNDVRNAINRVK
+134 TVKNDVRNAVNRVQS
-148 AFPEEVTDLP
+148 FPEEVTDLP
-158 RVIDFNVTE
+158 QVVDFNITE
-167 FPVIT
+167 FPIIT
-172 INIDSTSGNFNQAR
+172 INIDGANSDYALAR
-186 QITDELQVAISRIK
+186 QITDDLETALLKIK
-200 GVAQVDNPSYLDSE
+200 GVASIDKNGYLESE
-214 IQIKVNPD
+214 IQIKVDPI
-222 KLDKYN
+222 KLDKFN
-228 ISVNEVISAISTRNA
+228 ISINEVISAISTRNA

-257 NIVILSEFESIDD
+257 NIVILSEFQSIDE

-284 IRLGDIAEVF
+284 IRLDDIANVF
-294 RGQEE
+294 RGEEE

-313 LQVKKQP
+313 LQIKKQD

-328 KRIRER
+328 KRVRER
-334 VAEFQTNIP
+334 VSELQGNYPDNI
-343 DDINIFYTDDS
+343 DIFYTDDS
-354 SEAVANRLE
+354 SEAVENRLN

-377 VVLGAFLSLR
+377 VVLGAFLSLK

-484 ILGKFIYVLPVVVIF
+484 ILGKFIYILPVVVIF

-516 STTKVEKQRTWFIP
+516 STNKVEKQRTWFIP

-536 RFMHYGLRWRY
+536 RFMRYALRWRY

-576 GATVMFANIEAPNGS
+576 GATVIFANIEAPNGS

-597 KIVIDVENLIVS
+597 NIVIDVENIIVN
-609 EIGEDLKSYTSTIGS
+609 EIGEDLDSFTSTIGS
-624 YFTNRA
+624 YFTNVA
-630 DIEIALTPTSD
+630 NIEIALTPTSD
-641 RERAAEDMQE
+641 RERTAEDMEE
-651 KLKVLVEDV
+651 KLTALVENV
-660 EGAEKIRISLLRPGP
+660 EGAEKINISLLRPGP
-675 PQGADIEVTLVSEND
+675 PQGEDIEITLVAEND
-690 AQRDLAAD
+690 AQRNLAAD
-698 RLEEILK
+698 RVEEILK
-705 SINGVDNINRND
+705 SIDGVDNINRND

-736 GVDYSAVYRHLRT
+736 GVDYQSVYRHLRT

-755 VTDATIAGKDE
+755 VTDVTIAGQEE

-773 NGSNT
+773 SNDYT
-778 ENFIKNTTIKNRQG
+778 ENFIKNATVKNLQG
-792 NSIPMSQFSTLREIE
+792 NSIPMSKFSTLREIE
-807 GEPDYNHLDGDRSIK
+807 GEPDYNHFDGDRSIK
-822 LTASIA
+822 LTASI
-828 DGRPRGRPSKVEQD
+828 DDKVTT
-842 QKLDEGQSL
+842 
-851 NKKPEE
+851 
-857 APKVSRGPPPSKTI
+857 KTKT
-871 ILAKALKELNASVD
+871 LSFALEELNLAVD
-885 FPQVSIITS
+885 FPQVSIITA
-894 GGAQESIESLQD
+894 GGAQESLDSLQD
-906 FLRAFVVAIVGIFLL
+906 FLRAFVVAIIGIFLL

-997 VWIARGA
+997 IWIARGS
-1004 RDRLRPVVLT
+1004 RDRLRAVVLT

-1049 GTFLTLILLPC
+1049 GTVLTLILLPC

-1074 IKTRFSRKKA
+1074 IKTKFSRKKA
-1084 AA
+1084 VV

>member
-1 MFKKFI
+1 M
-7 KSSLFFHFYVY
+7 
-18 IISPFVLKDSFFMD
+18 
-32 SILDFLVRQKKFAL
+32 
-46 VFSFAFIA
+46 
-54 IGILSVVGMQR
+54 
-65 DQFPTVDFEVL
+65 
-76 SVTTAYPGASP
+76 
-87 EDVEKSV
+87 
-94 TNIIE
+94 
-99 EELLSVSGLKEIT
+99 
-112 STSREGISSII
+112 
-123 VTLEADLKDVT
+123 
-134 TVKNDVRNAINRVK
+134 
-148 AFPEEVTDLP
+148 
-158 RVIDFNVTE
+158 
-167 FPVIT
+167 
-172 INIDSTSGNFNQAR
+172 
-186 QITDELQVAISRIK
+186 
-200 GVAQVDNPSYLDSE
+200 
-214 IQIKVNPD
+214 
-222 KLDKYN
+222 
-228 ISVNEVISAISTRNA
+228 
-243 RFTVGGNNQESLEK
+243 
-257 NIVILSEFESIDD
+257 
-270 IKDVV
+270 
-275 IKSSFDGPV
+275 
-284 IRLGDIAEVF
+284 
-294 RGQEE
+294 
-299 ETSITRVNGTKGFV
+299 
-313 LQVKKQP
+313 
-320 QADIIRTV
+320 
-328 KRIRER
+328 
-334 VAEFQTNIP
+334 
-343 DDINIFYTDDS
+343 
-354 SEAVANRLE
+354 
-363 IIIKNGYIGLALVL
+363 
-377 VVLGAFLSLR
+377 
-387 TAFWVAVSI
+387 
-396 PVTLLG
+396 
-402 TVFGL
+402 
-407 GLTGNTINLISLSGF
+407 
-422 ILVLGI
+422 
-428 VVDDSIIIAESI
+428 
-440 HHYKSKGGDL
+440 
-450 YKNVV
+450 
-455 MGLKRVIMPVVTT
+455 
-468 IISTMLVMSS
+468 
-478 FFLMSG
+478 
-484 ILGKFIYVLPVVVIF
+484 
-499 ALGISFLEI
+499 
-508 TFALPAHL
+508 
-516 STTKVEKQRTWFIP
+516 
-530 VENFYN
+530 
-536 RFMHYGLRWRY
+536 
-547 LIVPLFI
+547 
-554 ALLVYTSFFAFK
+554 
-566 NIPFNLFPSR
+566 FPSR

-641 RERAAEDMQE
+641 RERAAEDMEE
-651 KLKVLVEDV
+651 KLKALVENV

-690 AQRDLAAD
+690 SQRALAAD

-705 SINGVDNINRND
+705 TINGVDNINRND

-828 DGRPRGRPSKVEQD
+828 DGRPKNKPTTGTRGQNFDGD
-842 QKLDEGQSL
+842 QSFKMTSDGDQSM
-851 NKKPEE
+851 KRGP
-857 APKVSRGPPPSKTI
+857 PRGPPPSKTV
-871 ILAKALKELNASVD
+871 ILARVLKELNAPVD

-906 FLRAFVVAIVGIFLL
+906 FLRAFVVAIIGIFLL

-978 MVSHLNYIK
+978 MVSHLNFIK

-997 VWIARGA
+997 VWIARGS
-1004 RDRLRPVVLT
+1004 RDRLRAVVLT

-1074 IKTRFSRKKA
+1074 IKTKFSRKKVA
-1084 AA
+1084 V

>member
-1 MFKKFI
+1 M
-7 KSSLFFHFYVY
+7 
-18 IISPFVLKDSFFMD
+18 DSF
-32 SILDFLVRQKKFAL
+32 LDFLVRQKKFAL
-46 VFSFAFIA
+46 VFSLAFIA
-54 IGILSVVGMQR
+54 IGVLSVVGMQR

-94 TNIIE
+94 TNVIE
-99 EELLSVSGLKEIT
+99 EELLSVSGIKEIT
-112 STSREGISSII
+112 SSSREGISSII

-134 TVKNDVRNAINRVK
+134 TTKNDVRNAVNRVK

-158 RVIDFNVTE
+158 QVVDFNVTE
-167 FPVIT
+167 FPVVT

-186 QITDELQVAISRIK
+186 QITDELEVAISRIK
-200 GVAQVDNPSYLDSE
+200 GVASVDNPSYLDSE

-222 KLDKYN
+222 KLAKYEMS
-228 ISVNEVISAISTRNA
+228 INEVISAISSRNA
-243 RFTVGGNNQESLEK
+243 RFTVGDNNQESLEK

-270 IKDVV
+270 IKNVV

-284 IRLGDIAEVF
+284 IRLDDIAEVF

-328 KRIRER
+328 KRVRER
-334 VAEFQTNIP
+334 VSELQKNFP

-354 SEAVANRLE
+354 SEAVANRLD

-377 VVLGAFLSLR
+377 VVLGVFLSIK

-428 VVDDSIIIAESI
+428 VVDDSIVIAESI
-440 HHYKSKGGDL
+440 HHYKSKEGNL

-484 ILGKFIYVLPVVVIF
+484 VLGKFIYVLPVVVLF
-499 ALGISFLEI
+499 ALAISFLEI

-516 STTKVEKQRTWFIP
+516 ATNKVEKQKTWFVP
-530 VENFYN
+530 FENFYN
-536 RFMHYGLRWRY
+536 RCMVRILKWRY

-554 ALLVYTSFFAFK
+554 GLLVYSAMFAMK

-591 SAAYTE
+591 SASYTE
-597 KIVIDVENLIVS
+597 KIVIDVENLIVN
-609 EIGEDLKSYTSTIGS
+609 EIGEDLKSYTSKIDAF
-624 YFTNRA
+624 FTNKA

-641 RERAAEDMQE
+641 RERSAEDMQE
-651 KLKVLVEDV
+651 KLKELVENV
-660 EGAEKIRISLLRPGP
+660 QGAEEIRISLLRPGP
-675 PQGADIEVTLVSEND
+675 PQGADIEVTLVSAND
-690 AQRDLAAD
+690 AQRVLAAD
-698 RLEEILK
+698 RLEEILN
-705 SINGVDNINRND
+705 SIDGVDNINRND

-736 GVDYSAVYRHLRT
+736 GVDYQSVYRHLRT

-755 VTDATIAGKDE
+755 VTDATIAGKEE

-773 NGSNT
+773 ENDYT
-778 ENFIKNTTIKNRQG
+778 ENFIQNTAVKNRQG
-792 NSIPMSQFSTLREIE
+792 NLIPMSQFSTLREIE

-822 LTASIA
+822 VTASIA
-828 DGRPRGRPSKVEQD
+828 DGRPRGRPTKAAESSNADDGESVNVSSD
-842 QKLDEGQSL
+842 DSDSSAA
-851 NKKPEE
+851 KP
-857 APKVSRGPPPSKTI
+857 ARRGPPPSKTI
-871 ILAKALKELNASVD
+871 ILAKALKELNAAVEY
-885 FPQVSIITS
+885 PQVSIVTA

-906 FLRAFVVAIVGIFLL
+906 FLRAFVVAIIGIFLL

-936 AAVPFSLIGVVWAF
+936 AAVPFSLIGVIWAF

-978 MVSHLNYIK
+978 MVSHLNYLRD
-987 EKSAALEDKI
+987 KSAKLEDKT
-997 VWIARGA
+997 VWIARGS
-1004 RDRLRPVVLT
+1004 RDRLRAVVLT

-1074 IKTRFSRKKA
+1074 IGAKFSRKKA
-1084 AA
+1084 PV

>member
-1 MFKKFI
+1 M
-7 KSSLFFHFYVY
+7 
-18 IISPFVLKDSFFMD
+18 DSF
-32 SILDFLVRQKKFAL
+32 LDFLVRQKKFAL
-46 VFSFAFIA
+46 VFSLAFIA
-54 IGILSVVGMQR
+54 IGVLSVVGMQR

-94 TNIIE
+94 TNVIE
-99 EELLSVSGLKEIT
+99 EELLSVSGIKEIT
-112 STSREGISSII
+112 SSSREGISSII

-134 TVKNDVRNAINRVK
+134 TTKNDVRNAVNRVK

-158 RVIDFNVTE
+158 QVVDFNVTE
-167 FPVIT
+167 FPVVT

-186 QITDELQVAISRIK
+186 QITDELEVAISRIK
-200 GVAQVDNPSYLDSE
+200 GVASVDNPSYLDSE

-222 KLDKYN
+222 KLAKYEMS
-228 ISVNEVISAISTRNA
+228 INEVISAISSRNA
-243 RFTVGGNNQESLEK
+243 RFTVGDNNQESLEK

-270 IKDVV
+270 IKNVV

-284 IRLGDIAEVF
+284 IRLDDIAEVF

-328 KRIRER
+328 KRVRER
-334 VAEFQTNIP
+334 VSELQKNFP

-354 SEAVANRLE
+354 SEAVANRLD

-377 VVLGAFLSLR
+377 VVLGVFLSIK

-428 VVDDSIIIAESI
+428 VVDDSIVIAESI
-440 HHYKSKGGDL
+440 HHYKSKEGNL

-484 ILGKFIYVLPVVVIF
+484 VLGKFIYVLPVVVLF
-499 ALGISFLEI
+499 ALAISFLEI

-516 STTKVEKQRTWFIP
+516 ATNKVEKQKTWFVP
-530 VENFYN
+530 FENFYN
-536 RFMHYGLRWRY
+536 RCMVRILKWRY

-554 ALLVYTSFFAFK
+554 GLLVYSAMFAMK

-591 SAAYTE
+591 SASYTE
-597 KIVIDVENLIVS
+597 KIVIDVENLIVN
-609 EIGEDLKSYTSTIGS
+609 EIGGDLKSYTSKIDAF
-624 YFTNRA
+624 FTNKA

-641 RERAAEDMQE
+641 RERSAEDMQE
-651 KLKVLVEDV
+651 KLKELVENV
-660 EGAEKIRISLLRPGP
+660 QGAEEIRISLLRPGP
-675 PQGADIEVTLVSEND
+675 PQGADIEVTLVSAND
-690 AQRDLAAD
+690 AQRVLAAD
-698 RLEEILK
+698 RLEEILN
-705 SINGVDNINRND
+705 SIDGVDNINRND

-736 GVDYSAVYRHLRT
+736 GVDYQSVYRHLRT

-755 VTDATIAGKDE
+755 VTDATIAGKEE

-773 NGSNT
+773 ENDYT
-778 ENFIKNTTIKNRQG
+778 ENFIQNTAVKNRQG
-792 NSIPMSQFSTLREIE
+792 NLIPMSQFSTLREIE

-822 LTASIA
+822 VTASIA
-828 DGRPRGRPSKVEQD
+828 DGRPRGRPTKAAESSNADDGETI
-842 QKLDEGQSL
+842 
-851 NKKPEE
+851 N
-857 APKVSRGPPPSKTI
+857 VSSDDSDSSAAQPARRGPPPSKTI
-871 ILAKALKELNASVD
+871 ILAKALKELNAAVEY
-885 FPQVSIITS
+885 PQVSIVTA

-906 FLRAFVVAIVGIFLL
+906 FLRAFVVAIIGIFLL

-936 AAVPFSLIGVVWAF
+936 AAVPFSLIGVIWAF

-978 MVSHLNYIK
+978 MVSHLNYLRD
-987 EKSAALEDKI
+987 KSAKLEDKT
-997 VWIARGA
+997 VWIARGS
-1004 RDRLRPVVLT
+1004 RDRLRAVVLT

-1074 IKTRFSRKKA
+1074 IGAKFSRKKA
-1084 AA
+1084 PV

>member
-1 MFKKFI
+1 
-7 KSSLFFHFYVY
+7 
-18 IISPFVLKDSFFMD
+18 MD

-46 VFSFAFIA
+46 VFSLAFIA
-54 IGILSVVGMQR
+54 IGVLSVVGMQR
-65 DQFPTVDFEVL
+65 DQFPAVDFEIL
-76 SVTTAYPGASP
+76 AVTTAYPGASP

-94 TNIIE
+94 TNVIE
-99 EELLSVSGLKEIT
+99 KELLSVSGIKEIT

-134 TVKNDVRNAINRVK
+134 TVKNDVRNAVNRVK
-148 AFPEEVTDLP
+148 SFPEEVADLP
-158 RVIDFNVTE
+158 QVLDFNITE
-167 FPVIT
+167 FPIIT
-172 INIDSTSGNFNQAR
+172 INIDGANSDYALAR
-186 QITDELQVAISRIK
+186 QITDDLETALLKIK
-200 GVAQVDNPSYLDSE
+200 GVASIDKNGYLKSE
-214 IQIKVNPD
+214 IQIKVDPI

-228 ISVNEVISAISTRNA
+228 ISINEVISAISTRNA

-257 NIVILSEFESIDD
+257 NIVILSEFQSIDE

-284 IRLGDIAEVF
+284 IRLDDIANVF
-294 RGQEE
+294 RGEEE

-313 LQVKKQP
+313 LQVKKQD

-328 KRIRER
+328 KRVRER
-334 VAEFQTNIP
+334 VSELQVNYPDNI
-343 DDINIFYTDDS
+343 DIFYTDDS
-354 SEAVANRLE
+354 SEAVENRLN

-377 VVLGAFLSLR
+377 VVLGVFLSLK

-484 ILGKFIYVLPVVVIF
+484 ILGKFIYILPVVVIF

-516 STTKVEKQRTWFIP
+516 STNKVEKQRTWFIP

-536 RFMHYGLRWRY
+536 RFMRYALRWRY

-576 GATVMFANIEAPNGS
+576 GATVIFANIEAPNGS

-597 KIVIDVENLIVS
+597 NIVIDVENIIVN
-609 EIGEDLKSYTSTIGS
+609 EIGEDLDSFTSTIGS
-624 YFTNRA
+624 YFTNVA
-630 DIEIALTPTSD
+630 NIEIALTPTSD
-641 RERAAEDMQE
+641 RERTAEDMEE
-651 KLKVLVEDV
+651 KLTALVENV
-660 EGAEKIRISLLRPGP
+660 EGAEKINISLLRPGP
-675 PQGADIEVTLVSEND
+675 PQGEDIEITLVAEND
-690 AQRDLAAD
+690 AQRNLAAD
-698 RLEEILK
+698 RVEEILK
-705 SINGVDNINRND
+705 SIDGVDNINRND

-736 GVDYSAVYRHLRT
+736 GVDYQSVYRHLRT

-755 VTDATIAGKDE
+755 VTDVTIAGKDE

-778 ENFIKNTTIKNRQG
+778 IRDFIKNTTVKNRQG

-807 GEPDYNHLDGDRSIK
+807 GEPDYNHFDGDRSIK

-828 DGRPRGRPSKVEQD
+828 DGRPTKKPNGVDQD
-842 QKLDEGQSL
+842 QNFAGDQSM
-851 NKKPEE
+851 K
-857 APKVSRGPPPSKTI
+857 RGPPPSKTA
-871 ILAKALKELNASVD
+871 ILSMALKELNAPVD

-906 FLRAFVVAIVGIFLL
+906 FLRAFVVAIIGIFLL

-997 VWIARGA
+997 VWIARGS
-1004 RDRLRPVVLT
+1004 RDRLRAVVLT

-1074 IKTRFSRKKA
+1074 IKTKFSRKKA
-1084 AA
+1084 VV

>member
-1 MFKKFI
+1 
-7 KSSLFFHFYVY
+7 
-18 IISPFVLKDSFFMD
+18 MD

-46 VFSFAFIA
+46 VFSLAFIA
-54 IGILSVVGMQR
+54 IGVLSVVGMQR
-65 DQFPTVDFEVL
+65 DQFPAVDFEIL
-76 SVTTAYPGASP
+76 AVTTAYPGASP

-94 TNIIE
+94 TNVIE
-99 EELLSVSGLKEIT
+99 KELLSVSGIKEIT

-134 TVKNDVRNAINRVK
+134 TVKNDVRNAVNRVK
-148 AFPEEVTDLP
+148 SFPEEVTDLP
-158 RVIDFNVTE
+158 QVLDFNITE
-167 FPVIT
+167 FPIIT
-172 INIDSTSGNFNQAR
+172 INIDGANSDYALAR
-186 QITDELQVAISRIK
+186 QITDDLETALLKIK
-200 GVAQVDNPSYLDSE
+200 GVASIDKNGYLKSE
-214 IQIKVNPD
+214 IQIKVDPI

-257 NIVILSEFESIDD
+257 NIVILSEFQSIDE

-284 IRLGDIAEVF
+284 IRLDDIANVF
-294 RGQEE
+294 RGEEE

-313 LQVKKQP
+313 LQIKKQD

-328 KRIRER
+328 KRVRER
-334 VAEFQTNIP
+334 VSELQENYPDNI
-343 DDINIFYTDDS
+343 DIFYTDDS
-354 SEAVANRLE
+354 SEAVENRLN

-377 VVLGAFLSLR
+377 VVLGVFLSLK

-484 ILGKFIYVLPVVVIF
+484 ILGKFIYILPVVVIF

-516 STTKVEKQRTWFIP
+516 STNKVEKQRTWFIP

-536 RFMHYGLRWRY
+536 RFMRYALRWRY

-576 GATVMFANIEAPNGS
+576 GATVIFANIEAPNGS

-597 KIVIDVENLIVS
+597 NIVIDVENIIVN
-609 EIGEDLKSYTSTIGS
+609 EIGEDLDSFTSTIGS
-624 YFTNRA
+624 YFTNVA
-630 DIEIALTPTSD
+630 NIEIALTPTSD
-641 RERAAEDMQE
+641 RERTAEDMEE
-651 KLKVLVEDV
+651 KLTALVENV
-660 EGAEKIRISLLRPGP
+660 EGAEKINISLLRPGP
-675 PQGADIEVTLVSEND
+675 PQGEDIEITLVAEND
-690 AQRDLAAD
+690 AQRNLAAD
-698 RLEEILK
+698 RVEEILK
-705 SINGVDNINRND
+705 SIDGVDNINRND

-736 GVDYSAVYRHLRT
+736 GVDYQSVYRHLRT

-755 VTDATIAGKDE
+755 VTDVTIAGKEE

-773 NGSNT
+773 SEDYT
-778 ENFIKNTTIKNRQG
+778 ENFIKNTTVKNRQG

-807 GEPDYNHLDGDRSIK
+807 GEPDYNHFDGDRSIK

-828 DGRPRGRPSKVEQD
+828 DGRPT
-842 QKLDEGQSL
+842 
-851 NKKPEE
+851 KKPSGVDQNQNF
-857 APKVSRGPPPSKTI
+857 AGDQSMKRGPPPSKTA
-871 ILAKALKELNASVD
+871 ILAMTLKELNAPVD

-906 FLRAFVVAIVGIFLL
+906 FLRAFVVAIIGIFLL

-997 VWIARGA
+997 VWIARGS
-1004 RDRLRPVVLT
+1004 RDRLRAVVLT

-1049 GTFLTLILLPC
+1049 GTVLTLILLPC

-1074 IKTRFSRKKA
+1074 IKTKFSRKKA
-1084 AA
+1084 VV

>member
-1 MFKKFI
+1 
-7 KSSLFFHFYVY
+7 
-18 IISPFVLKDSFFMD
+18 
-32 SILDFLVRQKKFAL
+32 
-46 VFSFAFIA
+46 
-54 IGILSVVGMQR
+54 
-65 DQFPTVDFEVL
+65 E
-76 SVTTAYPGASP
+76 
-87 EDVEKSV
+87 
-94 TNIIE
+94 
-99 EELLSVSGLKEIT
+99 
-112 STSREGISSII
+112 
-123 VTLEADLKDVT
+123 
-134 TVKNDVRNAINRVK
+134 
-148 AFPEEVTDLP
+148 
-158 RVIDFNVTE
+158 
-167 FPVIT
+167 
-172 INIDSTSGNFNQAR
+172 
-186 QITDELQVAISRIK
+186 
-200 GVAQVDNPSYLDSE
+200 
-214 IQIKVNPD
+214 
-222 KLDKYN
+222 
-228 ISVNEVISAISTRNA
+228 
-243 RFTVGGNNQESLEK
+243 
-257 NIVILSEFESIDD
+257 D
-270 IKDVV
+270 IKNVV

-284 IRLGDIAEVF
+284 IRLNDIAEVF

-328 KRIRER
+328 KRVRER
-334 VAEFQTNIP
+334 VGELQKNIP

-354 SEAVANRLE
+354 SEAVANRLD

-377 VVLGAFLSLR
+377 IVLGVFLSLK

-402 TVFGL
+402 AVFGL

-428 VVDDSIIIAESI
+428 VVDDSIVIAESI
-440 HHYKSKGGDL
+440 HHYKSKEGNL

-484 ILGKFIYVLPVVVIF
+484 VLGKFIYVLPVVVLF
-499 ALGISFLEI
+499 ALAISFLEI

-516 STTKVEKQRTWFIP
+516 ASKKVEKQKTWFVP
-530 VENFYN
+530 FENLYN
-536 RFMHYGLRWRY
+536 RGMVRILKWRY
-547 LIVPLFI
+547 LIVPIFI
-554 ALLVYTSFFAFK
+554 GILVYSAMFAMK

-591 SAAYTE
+591 SASYTE
-597 KIVIDVENLIVS
+597 KIVIDVENLIVN
-609 EIGEDLKSYTSTIGS
+609 EIGDDLKSYTSKIDAF
-624 YFTNRA
+624 FTNKA

-651 KLKVLVEDV
+651 KLKELVQNV
-660 EGAEKIRISLLRPGP
+660 EGAEEIRISLLRPGP
-675 PQGADIEVTLVSEND
+675 PQGADIEVTLVSAND
-690 AQRDLAAD
+690 AQRVLAAD
-698 RLEEILK
+698 RLEEILN

-736 GVDYSAVYRHLRT
+736 GVDYQSVYRHLRT

-755 VTDATIAGKDE
+755 VTDATIAGKE
-766 DVRIYIG
+766 EAVRIYIG
-773 NGSNT
+773 ENDYT
-778 ENFIKNTTIKNRQG
+778 ENFIQNTAVKNRQG
-792 NSIPMSQFSTLREIE
+792 NLIPMSQFSTLREIE

-822 LTASIA
+822 VTASIA
-828 DGRPRGRPSKVEQD
+828 DGRPRGRPNKVEENSTTAD
-842 QKLDEGQSL
+842 SDS
-851 NKKPEE
+851 
-857 APKVSRGPPPSKTI
+857 VSVTSNDSDSSTAQPARRGPPPSKTI

-885 FPQVSIITS
+885 YPQVSIVTA

-906 FLRAFVVAIVGIFLL
+906 FLRAFVVAIIGIFLL

-936 AAVPFSLIGVVWAF
+936 AAVPFSLIGVIWAF

-978 MVSHLNYIK
+978 MVSHLNYIRD
-987 EKSAALEDKI
+987 KSAQLEDKT
-997 VWIARGA
+997 VWIARGS
-1004 RDRLRPVVLT
+1004 RDRLRAVVLT

-1060 MYLMNYDFINMLGR
+1060 MYLMNYDFINMLSR
-1074 IKTRFSRKKA
+1074 IGVRFSRKKA

>member
-1 MFKKFI
+1 
-7 KSSLFFHFYVY
+7 
-18 IISPFVLKDSFFMD
+18 MD

-46 VFSFAFIA
+46 VFSLAFIA
-54 IGILSVVGMQR
+54 IGVLSVVGMQR
-65 DQFPTVDFEVL
+65 DQFPAVDFEIL
-76 SVTTAYPGASP
+76 AVTTAYPGASP

-94 TNIIE
+94 TNVIE
-99 EELLSVSGLKEIT
+99 KELLSVSGIKEIT

-134 TVKNDVRNAINRVK
+134 TVKNDVRNAVNRVK
-148 AFPEEVTDLP
+148 SFPEEVTDLP
-158 RVIDFNVTE
+158 QVLDFNITE
-167 FPVIT
+167 FPIIT
-172 INIDSTSGNFNQAR
+172 INIDGANSDYALAR
-186 QITDELQVAISRIK
+186 QITDDLETALLKIK
-200 GVAQVDNPSYLDSE
+200 GVASIDKNGYLKSE
-214 IQIKVNPD
+214 IQIKVDPI

-257 NIVILSEFESIDD
+257 NIVILSEFQSIDE

-275 IKSSFDGPV
+275 IKSIFDGPV
-284 IRLGDIAEVF
+284 IRLDDIAKVF
-294 RGQEE
+294 RGEEE

-313 LQVKKQP
+313 LQIKKQD

-328 KRIRER
+328 KRVRER
-334 VAEFQTNIP
+334 VSELQENYPDNI
-343 DDINIFYTDDS
+343 DIFYTDDS
-354 SEAVANRLE
+354 SEAVENRLN

-377 VVLGAFLSLR
+377 VVLGAFLSLK

-484 ILGKFIYVLPVVVIF
+484 ILGKFIYILPVVVIF

-516 STTKVEKQRTWFIP
+516 STNKVEKQRTWFIP

-536 RFMHYGLRWRY
+536 RFMRYALRWRY

-576 GATVMFANIEAPNGS
+576 GATVIFANIEAPNGS

-597 KIVIDVENLIVS
+597 NIVIDVENIIVN
-609 EIGEDLKSYTSTIGS
+609 EIGEDLDSFTSTIGS
-624 YFTNRA
+624 YFTNVA
-630 DIEIALTPTSD
+630 NIEIALTPTSD
-641 RERAAEDMQE
+641 RERTAEDMEE
-651 KLKVLVEDV
+651 KLKALVENV
-660 EGAEKIRISLLRPGP
+660 EGAEKINISLLRPGP
-675 PQGADIEVTLVSEND
+675 PQGEDIEITLVAEND
-690 AQRDLAAD
+690 AQRNLAAD
-698 RLEEILK
+698 RVEEILK
-705 SINGVDNINRND
+705 SIDGVDNINRND

-736 GVDYSAVYRHLRT
+736 GVDYQSVYRHLRT

-755 VTDATIAGKDE
+755 VTDVTIAGKEE

-773 NGSNT
+773 SEDYT
-778 ENFIKNTTIKNRQG
+778 ENFIKNTTVKNRQG

-807 GEPDYNHLDGDRSIK
+807 GEPDYNHFDGDRSIK

-828 DGRPRGRPSKVEQD
+828 DGRPKRKPNEVNQD
-842 QKLDEGQSL
+842 HYFDGDQSM
-851 NKKPEE
+851 K
-857 APKVSRGPPPSKTI
+857 RGPPPSKTA
-871 ILAKALKELNASVD
+871 ILSMALKELNAPVD

-906 FLRAFVVAIVGIFLL
+906 FLRAFVVAIIGIFLL

-997 VWIARGA
+997 VWIARGS
-1004 RDRLRPVVLT
+1004 RDRLRAVVLT

-1074 IKTRFSRKKA
+1074 IKTKFSRKKA
-1084 AA
+1084 VV

>member
-1 MFKKFI
+1 
-7 KSSLFFHFYVY
+7 
-18 IISPFVLKDSFFMD
+18 MD

-46 VFSFAFIA
+46 VFSLAFIA
-54 IGILSVVGMQR
+54 IGVLSVVGMQR

-99 EELLSVSGLKEIT
+99 EELLSVSGIKEIT

-134 TVKNDVRNAINRVK
+134 TVKNDIRNAINRVK

-158 RVIDFNVTE
+158 RVVDFNVTE

-228 ISVNEVISAISTRNA
+228 MSINEVISAISSRNA

-257 NIVILSEFESIDD
+257 NIVILSEFQSIDD

-284 IRLGDIAEVF
+284 IRLGDMAEVF

-328 KRIRER
+328 KRVRER
-334 VAEFQTNIP
+334 VAELQKNIP

-354 SEAVANRLE
+354 SEAVANRLD

-377 VVLGAFLSLR
+377 VVLGAFLSIK

-440 HHYKSKGGDL
+440 HHYKSKEGDL

-468 IISTMLVMSS
+468 IVSTMLVMSS

-516 STTKVEKQRTWFIP
+516 STKKVGKQRTWFIP
-530 VENFYN
+530 FENIYN
-536 RFMHYGLRWRY
+536 RFMHYALRWRY

-576 GATVMFANIEAPNGS
+576 GATVMFANVEAPNGS

-690 AQRDLAAD
+690 AQRALAAD

-705 SINGVDNINRND
+705 TINGVDNINRND

-736 GVDYSAVYRHLRT
+736 GVDYSTVYRHLRT

-773 NGSNT
+773 NDTNT

-842 QKLDEGQSL
+842 QNLDEDQSL

-857 APKVSRGPPPSKTI
+857 APKVSRGPPPSKAI

-885 FPQVSIITS
+885 FPQVSIITA

-906 FLRAFVVAIVGIFLL
+906 FLRAFVVAIIGIFLL

-978 MVSHLNYIK
+978 MVSHLNHIK

-997 VWIARGA
+997 IWIARGS
-1004 RDRLRPVVLT
+1004 RDRLRAVVLT

-1049 GTFLTLILLPC
+1049 GTVLTLILLPC

-1074 IKTRFSRKKA
+1074 IKTKFSRKKA
-1084 AA
+1084 VV

>member
-1 MFKKFI
+1 
-7 KSSLFFHFYVY
+7 
-18 IISPFVLKDSFFMD
+18 MD

-54 IGILSVVGMQR
+54 IGVLSVVGMQR
-65 DQFPTVDFEVL
+65 DQFPAVDFEIL
-76 SVTTAYPGASP
+76 AVTTAYPGASP

-94 TNIIE
+94 TNVIE
-99 EELLSVSGLKEIT
+99 NELLSVSGIKEIT

-134 TVKNDVRNAINRVK
+134 TVKNDVRNAVNRVK
-148 AFPEEVTDLP
+148 SFPEEVTDLP
-158 RVIDFNVTE
+158 QVVDFNITE
-167 FPVIT
+167 FPIIT
-172 INIDSTSGNFNQAR
+172 INIDGANSDYALAR
-186 QITDELQVAISRIK
+186 QITDDLETALLKIK
-200 GVAQVDNPSYLDSE
+200 GVASIDKNGYLKSE
-214 IQIKVNPD
+214 IQIKVDPI

-257 NIVILSEFESIDD
+257 NIVILSEFQSIDE

-284 IRLGDIAEVF
+284 IRLDDIANVF
-294 RGQEE
+294 RGEEE

-313 LQVKKQP
+313 LQIKKQD

-328 KRIRER
+328 KRVRER
-334 VAEFQTNIP
+334 VSELQENYPDNI
-343 DDINIFYTDDS
+343 DIFYTDDS
-354 SEAVANRLE
+354 SEAVENRLN

-377 VVLGAFLSLR
+377 VVLGAFLSLK

-484 ILGKFIYVLPVVVIF
+484 ILGKFIYILPVVVIF

-516 STTKVEKQRTWFIP
+516 STNKVEKQRTWFIP

-536 RFMHYGLRWRY
+536 RFMRYALRWRY

-576 GATVMFANIEAPNGS
+576 GATVIFANIEAPNGS

-597 KIVIDVENLIVS
+597 NIVIDVENIIVN
-609 EIGEDLKSYTSTIGS
+609 EIGEDLDSFTSTIGS
-624 YFTNRA
+624 YFTNVA
-630 DIEIALTPTSD
+630 NIEIALTPTND
-641 RERAAEDMQE
+641 RERTAEDMEE
-651 KLKVLVEDV
+651 KLKALVENV
-660 EGAEKIRISLLRPGP
+660 EGAEKINISLLRPGP
-675 PQGADIEVTLVSEND
+675 PQGEDIEITLVAEND
-690 AQRDLAAD
+690 AQRNLAAD
-698 RLEEILK
+698 RVEEILK
-705 SINGVDNINRND
+705 SIDGVDNINRND

-736 GVDYSAVYRHLRT
+736 GVDYQTVYRHLRT
-749 AFSGSY
+749 AYSGSY
-755 VTDATIAGKDE
+755 VTDVTIAGKEE

-773 NGSNT
+773 SEDYT
-778 ENFIKNTTIKNRQG
+778 ENFIKNTTVKNRQG

-807 GEPDYNHLDGDRSIK
+807 GEPDYNHFDGDRSIK

-828 DGRPRGRPSKVEQD
+828 DGRPTKKPSGVDQD
-842 QKLDEGQSL
+842 QNFAGDQSM
-851 NKKPEE
+851 K
-857 APKVSRGPPPSKTI
+857 RGPPPSKTS
-871 ILAKALKELNASVD
+871 ILAMALKELNAPVD

-906 FLRAFVVAIVGIFLL
+906 FLRAFVVAIIGIFLL

-997 VWIARGA
+997 IWIARGS
-1004 RDRLRPVVLT
+1004 RDRLRAVVLT

-1049 GTFLTLILLPC
+1049 GTVLTLILLPC

-1074 IKTRFSRKKA
+1074 IKTKFSRKKA
-1084 AA
+1084 VV